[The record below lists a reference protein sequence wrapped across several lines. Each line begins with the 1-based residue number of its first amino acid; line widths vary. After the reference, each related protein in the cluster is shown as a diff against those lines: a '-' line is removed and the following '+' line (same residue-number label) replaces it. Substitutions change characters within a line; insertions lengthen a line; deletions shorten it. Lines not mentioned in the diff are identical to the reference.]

1 MKHITSKLLS
11 LLLTLAMLLS
21 MIPAAYAAGTEG
33 TTEGNTSTEKV
44 VAKDGETTATT
55 ETLNGSTTVT
65 SSNAATAV
73 DKGTEANPY
82 TLSELGAMTRDA
94 YIAAQNALDGTMY
107 VTVGDYSYTD
117 KGTLGNGV
125 RNDTLYQTEDRSV
138 LNGYNSNGYL
148 GEKNDGAN
156 GKNIV
161 FVGGTI
167 TSGATGYT
175 SIDNIGTSL
184 LLAVPAYT
192 NVTFE
197 GITFNNVMSFDYQL
211 YTSPWSQLGELKFD
225 GCTFNGI
232 IVGAIA
238 AQTLTFNGCTFTD
251 YTNSTSANNSNPTWI
266 RPAYGNWTK
275 DDNKGQGSDFK
286 SLTTINFTGNTVTS
300 TRPVKF
306 ERIAQWEMP
315 TTVTATGNSFDI
327 SAQTDDTAEGKTKN
341 VGLYF
346 GANAKFDLVAEN
358 NKKAEGSST
367 AALYTAVYS
376 APDGTSHAGL
386 PAGSTVKDS
395 SGNDT
400 TLTDALEWKGTKDD
414 VLTLKTECEAKIGD
428 AYYAT
433 LADAFA
439 AANKTGD
446 TVIELLDDI
455 NMTGKNWT
463 PVSVDGNHGQG
474 VITLNGNGK
483 TITGLSA
490 PLFAGGF
497 AGKSGIVIKDLTIAD
512 ADINDTTNDQGIGA
526 FINCVD
532 SMTRIELDNCH
543 LKNSKIVSTGDA
555 RVGGLIGWTSGY
567 NKPNDGPV
575 DTKVTLTNCSVENV
589 TIEAK
594 GSVGGLIG
602 HAGANPA
609 TYHTITGCTVKDSTL
624 KCTETGKSWRV
635 GDLVGTAN
643 VGQITVDAATSAS
656 KNILTQENASTQK
669 PEGNIFGRDAVNDT
683 GLVIVD
689 NKVVAA
695 GTAYGDIV
703 NKNANEVLVEVSK
716 GHWMKPNANTVAMIG
731 ATVYSSLPDAIN
743 KANTGDT
750 VKLLKDVTVTKPIE
764 VTKSMTLDL
773 NGHVLTAA
781 TASNRSEPKD
791 EKNSAIWVT
800 AENVNLTIN
809 GMTAGSGMKMGDTH
823 NTEWKTKVW
832 GFVDL
837 REGSAGSTV
846 TINGGSYT
854 GSTCASDNYHYTA
867 LFTVG
872 SESKLVLNNVSAETD
887 ERVVKA
893 SGCGEVIVSGGT
905 YNITGINAFLGAAFE
920 TKTASFTDMK
930 LTAKYGGCVQV
941 GSNATLENCEI
952 KVTDIRTGDGT
963 YLNCAVAVQYGGTA
977 TVKSG
982 TYTAPYAAYVYNS
995 GGTINIEN
1003 GTFTGVV
1010 RADATTDTTAVI
1022 NIKNGSF
1029 NGEIQKGGGPGSET
1043 ISITGGTFSF
1053 DPSTKVKNNGTDYIV
1068 KRAGS
1073 EGAYTYTV
1081 LAKSGLTSGVY
1092 LTDPSGALAS
1102 NYYVSSTANGVWT
1115 VSYSAPSSGGGSSSS
1130 SRRYDVSAPSVKHG
1144 DVTVSPKSASKGD
1157 TVTITVKP
1165 DSGYELDT
1173 LTVKDASGSKIK
1185 VKDKGDGKFTFTMP
1199 ASKVT
1204 VSAEFAEIET
1214 LDFADVPTDAYYY
1227 EAVKWAAKKGITGGI
1242 GNGLFGPNQPC
1253 TRAQIVTF
1261 LWRAAGSPEP
1271 KTMSSFAD
1279 VSMDAYYAKAVAWA
1293 VENGITTGTGDG
1305 KFSPDAT
1312 CTRAQSVT
1320 FLFRA
1325 IGKLVDSKA
1334 EFSDVL
1340 TDSYYANAVAWAVEN
1355 GVTNGIGDGLFGPDN
1370 SCTRAQIVT
1379 FLYRAYQGK

>member
-1 MKHITSKLLS
+1 MKHKLLS
-11 LLLTLAMLLS
+11 ILLCLAMALSLL
-21 MIPAAYAAGTEG
+21 PTAALAE
-33 TTEGNTSTEKV
+33 
-44 VAKDGETTATT
+44 
-55 ETLNGSTTVT
+55 
-65 SSNAATAV
+65 
-73 DKGTEANPY
+73 
-82 TLSELGAMTRDA
+82 
-94 YIAAQNALDGTMY
+94 
-107 VTVGDYSYTD
+107 
-117 KGTLGNGV
+117 
-125 RNDTLYQTEDRSV
+125 
-138 LNGYNSNGYL
+138 
-148 GEKNDGAN
+148 
-156 GKNIV
+156 
-161 FVGGTI
+161 
-167 TSGATGYT
+167 GATGAGPIKVGGETYSSFSDAVNAAAPDENGVIT
-175 SIDNIGTSL
+175 YEISGKVDVTDTGWVQVAKAGLADLSKVAFVGINDDAEICITGGLAILADQKYDIDVSF
-184 LLAVPAYT
+184 T
-192 NVTFE
+192 N
-197 GITFNNVMSFDYQL
+197 
-211 YTSPWSQLGELKFD
+211 LK
-225 GCTFNGI
+225 
-232 IVGAIA
+232 
-238 AQTLTFNGCTFTD
+238 L
-251 YTNSTSANNSNPTWI
+251 SKPNPT
-266 RPAYGNWTK
+266 YGGDYGHSTNY
-275 DDNKGQGSDFK
+275 
-286 SLTTINFTGNTVTS
+286 FTCWLRNTGAAENTVTYTNCVFPNGVCNNQYGKTVFDRCQFTNDTSGKFNLWNYGGNTEVKGS
-300 TRPVKF
+300 TFTGTRGIKTYNEGDLDVAPTVTVTDTSFDGLTEKAA
-306 ERIAQWEMP
+306 IVASKP
-315 TTVTATGNSFDI
+315 TNITLTTVTATDCTKGLLQKDI
-327 SAQTDDTAEGKTKN
+327 EGSTDEQKVTIEANGTGISGDFNITAQKDAEAAKNEFNITAGTFAGEIN
-341 VGLYF
+341 NDYLAP
-346 GANAKFDLVAEN
+346 GANFDATTGE
-358 NKKAEGSST
+358 
-367 AALYTAVYS
+367 
-376 APDGTSHAGL
+376 
-386 PAGSTVKDS
+386 VKMS
-395 SGNDT
+395 Y
-400 TLTDALEWKGTKDD
+400 
-414 VLTLKTECEAKIGD
+414 VAKIGD
-428 AYYAT
+428 TEYPT

-463 PVSVDGNHGQG
+463 PVEVDGYHGQG

-512 ADINDTTNDQGIGA
+512 ADIDGTTNNLGIGA

-643 VGQITVDAATSAS
+643 VGQVTVDAATSAS
-656 KNILTQENASTQK
+656 QNFLTQENASTQK
-669 PEGNIFGRDAVNDT
+669 PEDSIFGRKEVGTD
-683 GLVIVD
+683 GLMIID

-716 GHWMKPNANTVAMIG
+716 GHWVKPKEDTVAMIG
-731 ATVYSSLPDAIN
+731 AKEYPTLTAAIN
-743 KANTGDT
+743 EANTGDT
-750 VKLLKDVTVTKPIE
+750 VKLVNNVTVTKPIE

-781 TASNRSEPKD
+781 TASTATV
-791 EKNSAIWVT
+791 KNSAIWVT
-800 AENVNLTIN
+800 AEKVNLTID
-809 GMTAGSGMKMGDTH
+809 GTTAGSGMTMGDTH
-823 NTEWKTKVW
+823 DTNWEAKVW

-846 TINGGSYT
+846 TVNGGSYT
-854 GSTCASDNYHYTA
+854 GSTCASDSYHYTA

-893 SGCGEVIVSGGT
+893 SSCGEVVVSGGT

-941 GSNATLENCEI
+941 GRNATLENCEI

-982 TYTAPYAAYVYNS
+982 IYTAPYAAYVYSS

-1115 VSYSAPSSGGGSSSS
+1115 VSYSAPSSGGGSSS
-1130 SRRYDVSAPSVKHG
+1130 PSYSVTTPGKTENG
-1144 DVTVSPKSASKGD
+1144 TVTVSPRSAEKGD
-1157 TVTITVKP
+1157 TVTITAKP
-1165 DSGYELDT
+1165 DSGYQLDD
-1173 LTVKDASGSKIK
+1173 LTVTDKNGKELK
-1185 VKDKGDGKFTFTMP
+1185 LTDKGNGKYTFTMP
-1199 ASKVT
+1199 ASKVEVNAT
-1204 VSAEFAEIET
+1204 FVKEVETSPFSDVST
-1214 LDFADVPTDAYYY
+1214 SAYYY
-1227 EAVKWAAKKGITGGI
+1227 EAVKWAQEKGITGGI

-1271 KTMSSFAD
+1271 KAMSSFAD
-1279 VSMDAYYAKAVAWA
+1279 VSTDAYYAKAVAWA

-1379 FLYRAYQGK
+1379 FLFRAYQGK

>member
-1 MKHITSKLLS
+1 MKHKLLS
-11 LLLTLAMLLS
+11 ILLCLAMALSLL
-21 MIPAAYAAGTEG
+21 PTAALAE
-33 TTEGNTSTEKV
+33 
-44 VAKDGETTATT
+44 
-55 ETLNGSTTVT
+55 
-65 SSNAATAV
+65 
-73 DKGTEANPY
+73 
-82 TLSELGAMTRDA
+82 
-94 YIAAQNALDGTMY
+94 
-107 VTVGDYSYTD
+107 
-117 KGTLGNGV
+117 
-125 RNDTLYQTEDRSV
+125 
-138 LNGYNSNGYL
+138 
-148 GEKNDGAN
+148 
-156 GKNIV
+156 
-161 FVGGTI
+161 
-167 TSGATGYT
+167 GATGAGPIKVGGKTYSSFSDAVNAAAPDENGVIT
-175 SIDNIGTSL
+175 YEISGKVDVTDTGWVQVAKAGLADLSKVAFVGINDDAEICITGGLAILADQKYDIDVSFTNLKLSKPNPTYGGDYGHSTNYFTCWL
-184 LLAVPAYT
+184 RNTGAAENTVTYT
-192 NVTFE
+192 NCTFPN
-197 GITFNNVMSFDYQL
+197 GVCNNQYGKTVFNNCKFTNNTAGLSNLWNYG
-211 YTSPWSQLGELKFD
+211 GETK
-225 GCTFNGI
+225 
-232 IVGAIA
+232 VEE
-238 AQTLTFNGCTFTD
+238 CTFTGTRGIKM
-251 YTNSTSANNSNPTWI
+251 YNEGTLQNPPSIEIKNT
-266 RPAYGNWTK
+266 
-275 DDNKGQGSDFK
+275 
-286 SLTTINFTGNTVTS
+286 NFTGMTEKAAIVVSKAANVTLNTVGATDCTMGLLQKDIEGS
-300 TRPVKF
+300 TDEQKVTIEANGTGISGDF
-306 ERIAQWEMP
+306 NITAQKDAEAAKNEFNI
-315 TTVTATGNSFDI
+315 TAGTFAGEINNDYL
-327 SAQTDDTAEGKTKN
+327 AP
-341 VGLYF
+341 
-346 GANAKFDLVAEN
+346 GANFDATTGE
-358 NKKAEGSST
+358 
-367 AALYTAVYS
+367 
-376 APDGTSHAGL
+376 
-386 PAGSTVKDS
+386 VKMS
-395 SGNDT
+395 Y
-400 TLTDALEWKGTKDD
+400 
-414 VLTLKTECEAKIGD
+414 VAKIGD
-428 AYYAT
+428 TEYPT

-439 AANKTGD
+439 DANKTGD

-463 PVSVDGNHGQG
+463 PVSVDGYHGQG

-490 PLFAGGF
+490 PLFAGCF

-543 LKNSKIVSTGDA
+543 LKNSKIVSTGGA

-624 KCTETGKSWRV
+624 KCAETEKSWRV
-635 GDLVGTAN
+635 GGLVGTAN
-643 VGQITVDAATSAS
+643 VGQITVDAASSAS
-656 KNILTQENASTQK
+656 GNTLKQNSSASEEASDKIL
-669 PEGNIFGRDAVNDT
+669 GRDAVNDT

-716 GHWMKPNANTVAMIG
+716 GRWMKPNANTVAMIG
-731 ATVYSSLPDAIN
+731 AREYPTLPDAITTA
-743 KANTGDT
+743 KDGDT
-750 VKLLKDVTVTKPIE
+750 IKLLKDVTVTKPIE

-781 TASNRSEPKD
+781 TASTATV
-791 EKNSAIWVT
+791 KNSAIWVT
-800 AENVNLTIN
+800 AEKVNLTID
-809 GMTAGSGMKMGDTH
+809 GTTAGSGMTMEDTH
-823 NTEWKTKVW
+823 DTNWEAKVW

-846 TINGGSYT
+846 TVNGGSYT
-854 GSTCASDNYHYTA
+854 GSTCASDSYHYTA

-893 SGCGEVIVSGGT
+893 SSCGEVVVSGGT

-941 GSNATLENCEI
+941 GRNATLENCEI

-1340 TDSYYANAVAWAVEN
+1340 ADSYYANAVDWAVEN

-1379 FLYRAYQGK
+1379 FLFRAYQGK

>member
-21 MIPAAYAAGTEG
+21 MIPAAYAEGTEG
-33 TTEGNTSTEKV
+33 TTEGSTSTEKV

-55 ETLNGSTTVT
+55 ETLDGSTTVT
-65 SSNAATAV
+65 GSNAATAD
-73 DKGTEANPY
+73 DKGTSTNPY
-82 TLSELGAMTRDA
+82 TLEQLGVMTRNE
-94 YIAAQNALDGTMY
+94 YIKAQERLEGTMY
-107 VTVGDYSYTD
+107 VTVGEYSYDTN
-117 KGTLGNGV
+117 GTLGNGK
-125 RNDTLYQTEDRSV
+125 RDDTTGQKEDRGV

-148 GEKNDGAN
+148 DEGNDGAN

-167 TSGATGYT
+167 TSNVTGYE

-192 NVTFE
+192 NVTFK
-197 GITFNNVMSFDYQL
+197 GTTFNNVMSFNYQL
-211 YTSPWSQLGELKFD
+211 YTGPWSQLGELKFD

-232 IVGAIA
+232 IVDAIA
-238 AQTLTFNGCTFTD
+238 AQTLTFNGCTFNNYENTD
-251 YTNSTSANNSNPTWI
+251 SANNSNPTWI
-266 RPAYGNWTK
+266 RPAYGNWKK
-275 DDNKGQGSDFK
+275 DDNEGQGGDFR
-286 SLTTINFTGNTVTS
+286 SLTEINFTDNTVTS

-306 ERIAQWEMP
+306 EYISQWDI
-315 TTVTATGNSFDI
+315 TSTVTATSNTFDI
-327 SAQTDDTAEGKTKN
+327 TAQPGDTSIKN
-341 VGLYF
+341 VGLYL
-346 GANAKFDLVAEN
+346 GAHTDKNEFHLVADN
-358 NKKAEGSST
+358 NTKSKGT
-367 AALYTAVYS
+367 AALYTI
-376 APDGTSHAGL
+376 PKGTTSL

-395 SGNDT
+395 SGNEIE
-400 TLTDALEWKGTKDD
+400 LTDALAWKGTKDD

-463 PVSVDGNHGQG
+463 PVGVGGYHGQG

-497 AGKSGIVIKDLTIAD
+497 AGKSGIVIKDLTIAG
-512 ADINDTTNDQGIGA
+512 ADINDTTNNQGIGA

-543 LKNSKIVSTGDA
+543 LKNSKIVSTGGA

-567 NKPNDGPV
+567 NNQNDGPV

-643 VGQITVDAATSAS
+643 VGQVTVDAATSAS
-656 KNILTQENASTQK
+656 QNFLTQENASTQK
-669 PEGNIFGRDAVNDT
+669 PEDSIFGRKEVGTD
-683 GLVIVD
+683 GLMIIG

-716 GHWMKPNANTVAMIG
+716 GHWVKPKEDTVAMIG
-731 ATVYSSLPDAIN
+731 AKEYPTLTAAIN
-743 KANTGDT
+743 EANTGDT
-750 VKLLKDVTVTKPIE
+750 VKLVNNVTENVTIPAAKTI
-764 VTKSMTLDL
+764 TLDL
-773 NGHVLTAA
+773 NGMTLTNVDDHTILNNGNLTIMGTGRVDNISHAKGALYNKGTVVINGGTFDRSRENGMNKGESGQNSWYTIKNVGTMTINDGATVQTAGNNAA
-781 TASNRSEPKD
+781 LGKFSSLVSNGYFNANDYNTNKGLDQPILTIDGGTFRGGLNTI
-791 EKNSAIWVT
+791 KNDDRAK
-800 AENVNLTIN
+800 LTIN
-809 GMTAGSGMKMGDTH
+809 G
-823 NTEWKTKVW
+823 
-832 GFVDL
+832 
-837 REGSAGSTV
+837 
-846 TINGGSYT
+846 
-854 GSTCASDNYHYTA
+854 
-867 LFTVG
+867 
-872 SESKLVLNNVSAETD
+872 
-887 ERVVKA
+887 
-893 SGCGEVIVSGGT
+893 
-905 YNITGINAFLGAAFE
+905 
-920 TKTASFTDMK
+920 
-930 LTAKYGGCVQV
+930 
-941 GSNATLENCEI
+941 
-952 KVTDIRTGDGT
+952 
-963 YLNCAVAVQYGGTA
+963 
-977 TVKSG
+977 
-982 TYTAPYAAYVYNS
+982 
-995 GGTINIEN
+995 
-1003 GTFTGVV
+1003 GTFSNYYQAVV
-1010 RADATTDTTAVI
+1010 QNH
-1022 NIKNGSF
+1022 NIA
-1029 NGEIQKGGGPGSET
+1029 E
-1043 ISITGGTFSF
+1043 ITGGTFTAASDANTETYGIYNCGCGADIDLGTLTVSGGTF
-1053 DPSTKVKNNGTDYIV
+1053 TGATYAVAEVSSQNAIVNISGGQFAGTKAAIIKSSTSNATIAISGGKFSSDPSAYVVGNGNTNIV
-1068 KRAGS
+1068 KRDGS

-1092 LTDPSGALAS
+1092 LTDPSGALAN

-1144 DVTVSPKSASKGD
+1144 DVTVSPKNASKGD

-1214 LDFADVPTDAYYY
+1214 LDFADVSTDAYYY

-1271 KTMSSFAD
+1271 KAMSSFAD
-1279 VSMDAYYAKAVAWA
+1279 VSTDAYYAKAVAWA

-1305 KFSPDAT
+1305 KFSPDTT

-1340 TDSYYANAVAWAVEN
+1340 TDSYYANAVAWAVVN
-1355 GVTNGIGDGLFGPDN
+1355 GVTNGIGDGLFGPNN

-1379 FLYRAYQGK
+1379 VLFRAYQGK

>member
-1 MKHITSKLLS
+1 MKHKLLS
-11 LLLTLAMLLS
+11 ILLCLAMALSLL
-21 MIPAAYAAGTEG
+21 PTAALAEEATGAGPIKVGETSYSSFSDAVNAAEPDESGVITYKISG
-33 TTEGNTSTEKV
+33 KV
-44 VAKDGETTATT
+44 DVTDIGWVQVAKAGLPD
-55 ETLNGSTTVT
+55 
-65 SSNAATAV
+65 
-73 DKGTEANPY
+73 
-82 TLSELGAMTRDA
+82 LSKVEF
-94 YIAAQNALDGTMY
+94 I
-107 VTVGDYSYTD
+107 
-117 KGTLGNGV
+117 
-125 RNDTLYQTEDRSV
+125 
-138 LNGYNSNGYL
+138 
-148 GEKNDGAN
+148 
-156 GKNIV
+156 
-161 FVGGTI
+161 
-167 TSGATGYT
+167 
-175 SIDNIGTSL
+175 
-184 LLAVPAYT
+184 
-192 NVTFE
+192 
-197 GITFNNVMSFDYQL
+197 GITDDAEICITQGVAILADQSYDIDVSF
-211 YTSPWSQLGELKFD
+211 EALK
-225 GCTFNGI
+225 
-232 IVGAIA
+232 
-238 AQTLTFNGCTFTD
+238 LTKLNPQWAGDFGHSTNYFTCWLR
-251 YTNSTSANNSNPTWI
+251 N
-266 RPAYGNWTK
+266 
-275 DDNKGQGSDFK
+275 
-286 SLTTINFTGNTVTS
+286 TGRAENTVTYTNCTFPNGVCNNQYGKTVFNNCQFTNS
-300 TRPVKF
+300 ANYNLWNYGGNTEVKNSAF
-306 ERIAQWEMP
+306 IGVRGIKTYNEGTLAVAP
-315 TTVTATGNSFDI
+315 TVKIEQTTFSGLTEKAAIVASKATDITLTNVTATGCIKGLLQKDI
-327 SAQTDDTAEGKTKN
+327 EGSTTDEQKVTIEANGTGISGDFNITAEMDAEAAKN
-341 VGLYF
+341 EFNITAGTFPGGINNDYLAP
-346 GANAKFDLVAEN
+346 GANFDATTGE
-358 NKKAEGSST
+358 
-367 AALYTAVYS
+367 
-376 APDGTSHAGL
+376 
-386 PAGSTVKDS
+386 VKMS
-395 SGNDT
+395 Y
-400 TLTDALEWKGTKDD
+400 
-414 VLTLKTECEAKIGD
+414 VAKIGD
-428 AYYAT
+428 TEYPT

-463 PVSVDGNHGQG
+463 PVGVDGYHGQG

-497 AGKSGIVIKDLTIAD
+497 AGKSGIVIKDLTIAG
-512 ADINDTTNDQGIGA
+512 ADINDTTNNQGIGA

-543 LKNSKIVSTGDA
+543 LKNSKIVSTGGA

-567 NKPNDGPV
+567 NNQNDGPV

-656 KNILTQENASTQK
+656 QNTLTQENADPQK
-669 PEGNIFGRDAVNDT
+669 PKDSIFGRDAVNDT

-731 ATVYSSLPDAIN
+731 ATEYHTLPAAITAAKN
-743 KANTGDT
+743 GET
-750 VKLLKDVTVTKPIE
+750 VKLLKDVTVTNPIE

-781 TASNRSEPKD
+781 TASDRSESKD

-823 NTEWKTKVW
+823 NTNWKTKVW

-837 REGSAGSTV
+837 RDGSAGSTV

-854 GSTCASDNYHYTA
+854 GSTCASDNNHYTA

-893 SGCGEVIVSGGT
+893 SGCGEVVVSGGT

-982 TYTAPYAAYVYNS
+982 IYTAPYAAYVYSS

-1010 RADATTDTTAVI
+1010 RADATTGKTATI

-1214 LDFADVPTDAYYY
+1214 LDFADVSTDAYYY

-1271 KTMSSFAD
+1271 KAMSSFAD
-1279 VSMDAYYAKAVAWA
+1279 VSTDAYYAKAVAWA

-1379 FLYRAYQGK
+1379 FLFRAYQGK

>member
-1 MKHITSKLLS
+1 MKHKLLS
-11 LLLTLAMLLS
+11 ILLCLAMALSLL
-21 MIPAAYAAGTEG
+21 PTAALAEEATGAGPIKVGETSYSSFSEAVGAALGENGVITYEISG
-33 TTEGNTSTEKV
+33 KV
-44 VAKDGETTATT
+44 EVNDTGWVQVAKAGLIDLSKVEFIGITDDAEICITGGLAILADQKNDIDVSFTNLKLSKPNPTY
-55 ETLNGSTTVT
+55 GGDYGHSTNYFTCWLRNT
-65 SSNAATAV
+65 NAA
-73 DKGTEANPY
+73 E
-82 TLSELGAMTRDA
+82 
-94 YIAAQNALDGTMY
+94 
-107 VTVGDYSYTD
+107 
-117 KGTLGNGV
+117 
-125 RNDTLYQTEDRSV
+125 
-138 LNGYNSNGYL
+138 
-148 GEKNDGAN
+148 
-156 GKNIV
+156 
-161 FVGGTI
+161 
-167 TSGATGYT
+167 
-175 SIDNIGTSL
+175 
-184 LLAVPAYT
+184 
-192 NVTFE
+192 
-197 GITFNNVMSFDYQL
+197 
-211 YTSPWSQLGELKFD
+211 
-225 GCTFNGI
+225 
-232 IVGAIA
+232 
-238 AQTLTFNGCTFTD
+238 
-251 YTNSTSANNSNPTWI
+251 
-266 RPAYGNWTK
+266 
-275 DDNKGQGSDFK
+275 
-286 SLTTINFTGNTVTS
+286 NTVTYTNCTFPNGVCNNQYGKTVFDRCQFTNATSGKFNLWNYGGNTEVKGS
-300 TRPVKF
+300 TFIGTRGIKTYNEGDLDVAPTVTVTDTSFDGLTEKAA
-306 ERIAQWEMP
+306 IVASKP
-315 TTVTATGNSFDI
+315 TNITLTTVTAADCTKGLLQKDIEGSAGEQKVTIEANGTGI
-327 SAQTDDTAEGKTKN
+327 SGDFNITGKKDAEAAKNEFNITAGTFAGEIN
-341 VGLYF
+341 NDYLAP
-346 GANAKFDLVAEN
+346 GANFDATTGE
-358 NKKAEGSST
+358 
-367 AALYTAVYS
+367 
-376 APDGTSHAGL
+376 
-386 PAGSTVKDS
+386 VKMS
-395 SGNDT
+395 Y
-400 TLTDALEWKGTKDD
+400 
-414 VLTLKTECEAKIGD
+414 VAKIGD
-428 AYYAT
+428 TEYPT

-439 AANKTGD
+439 AADKTGD

-455 NMTGKNWT
+455 NMTGKSWT
-463 PVSVDGNHGQG
+463 PVSVDGYHGQG

-543 LKNSKIVSTGDA
+543 LKNSKIVSTGGA

-575 DTKVTLTNCSVENV
+575 DTRVTLTNCSVEKV

-624 KCTETGKSWRV
+624 TCTETGKSWRV

-643 VGQITVDAATSAS
+643 DGQITVDAATSAS
-656 KNILTQENASTQK
+656 QNTLTQENADPQK
-669 PEGNIFGRDAVNDT
+669 PKDSIFGRDAVNDT

-716 GHWMKPNANTVAMIG
+716 GHWVKPNEGTVAMIG
-731 ATVYSSLPDAIN
+731 AGEYTTLPDAIAAA
-743 KANTGDT
+743 KDGDT
-750 VKLLKDVTVTKPIE
+750 IKLLKDVTVTKPIE

-781 TASNRSEPKD
+781 TAPTSTV
-791 EKNSAIWVT
+791 KNSAIWVT
-800 AENVNLTIN
+800 AEKVNLTID
-809 GMTAGSGMKMGDTH
+809 GTTAGSGMTMGDTH
-823 NTEWKTKVW
+823 DTNWEAKVW

-837 REGSAGSTV
+837 RAGSAGSTV
-846 TINGGSYT
+846 TVNGGSYT
-854 GSTCASDNYHYTA
+854 GSTCASDSYHYTA

-893 SGCGEVIVSGGT
+893 SSCGEVVVSGGT

-1092 LTDPSGALAS
+1092 LTNPSGALAS

-1340 TDSYYANAVAWAVEN
+1340 ADSYYANAVDWAVEN

>member
-1 MKHITSKLLS
+1 MALS
-11 LLLTLAMLLS
+11 LLPTAALA
-21 MIPAAYAAGTEG
+21 E
-33 TTEGNTSTEKV
+33 
-44 VAKDGETTATT
+44 
-55 ETLNGSTTVT
+55 
-65 SSNAATAV
+65 
-73 DKGTEANPY
+73 
-82 TLSELGAMTRDA
+82 
-94 YIAAQNALDGTMY
+94 
-107 VTVGDYSYTD
+107 
-117 KGTLGNGV
+117 
-125 RNDTLYQTEDRSV
+125 
-138 LNGYNSNGYL
+138 
-148 GEKNDGAN
+148 
-156 GKNIV
+156 
-161 FVGGTI
+161 
-167 TSGATGYT
+167 GATGAGPIKVGGKTYSSFSDAVNAAAPDENGVIT
-175 SIDNIGTSL
+175 YEISGKVDVTDTGWVQVAKAGLADLSKVAFVGINDDAEICITGGLAILADQKYDIDVSFTNLKLSKPNPTYGGDYGHSTNYFTCWL
-184 LLAVPAYT
+184 RNTGAAENTVTYT
-192 NVTFE
+192 NCTFPN
-197 GITFNNVMSFDYQL
+197 GVCNNQYGKTVFNNCKFTNNTAGLSNLWNYG
-211 YTSPWSQLGELKFD
+211 GETK
-225 GCTFNGI
+225 
-232 IVGAIA
+232 VEE
-238 AQTLTFNGCTFTD
+238 CTFTGTRGIKM
-251 YTNSTSANNSNPTWI
+251 YNEGTLQNPPSIEIKNT
-266 RPAYGNWTK
+266 
-275 DDNKGQGSDFK
+275 
-286 SLTTINFTGNTVTS
+286 NFTGMTEKAAIVVSKAANVTLNTVGATDCTMGLLQKDIEGS
-300 TRPVKF
+300 TDEQKVTIEANGTGISGDF
-306 ERIAQWEMP
+306 NITAQKDAEAAKNEFNI
-315 TTVTATGNSFDI
+315 TAGTFAGEINNDYL
-327 SAQTDDTAEGKTKN
+327 AP
-341 VGLYF
+341 
-346 GANAKFDLVAEN
+346 GANFDATTGE
-358 NKKAEGSST
+358 
-367 AALYTAVYS
+367 
-376 APDGTSHAGL
+376 
-386 PAGSTVKDS
+386 VKMS
-395 SGNDT
+395 Y
-400 TLTDALEWKGTKDD
+400 
-414 VLTLKTECEAKIGD
+414 VAKIGD
-428 AYYAT
+428 TEYPT

-439 AANKTGD
+439 DANKTGD

-463 PVSVDGNHGQG
+463 PVSVDGYHGQG

-543 LKNSKIVSTGDA
+543 LKNSKIVSTGGA

-624 KCTETGKSWRV
+624 KCAETEKSWRV
-635 GDLVGTAN
+635 GGLVGTAN
-643 VGQITVDAATSAS
+643 VGQITVDAASSAS
-656 KNILTQENASTQK
+656 GNTLKQNSSASEEASDKIL
-669 PEGNIFGRDAVNDT
+669 GRDAVNDT

-716 GHWMKPNANTVAMIG
+716 GRWMKPNANTVAMIG
-731 ATVYSSLPDAIN
+731 AREYSTLPDAITAA
-743 KANTGDT
+743 KDGDT
-750 VKLLKDVTVTKPIE
+750 IKLLKDVTVTKPIE

-781 TASNRSEPKD
+781 TASTATV
-791 EKNSAIWVT
+791 KNSAIWVT
-800 AENVNLTIN
+800 AEKVNLTID
-809 GMTAGSGMKMGDTH
+809 GTTAGSGMTMGDTH
-823 NTEWKTKVW
+823 DTNWETKVW

-846 TINGGSYT
+846 TVNGGSYT
-854 GSTCASDNYHYTA
+854 GSTCARDSYHYTA

-893 SGCGEVIVSGGT
+893 SSCGEVVVSGGT

-941 GSNATLENCEI
+941 GRNATLENCEI

>member
-21 MIPAAYAAGTEG
+21 IIPAAYAEGTEG
-33 TTEGNTSTEKV
+33 TTEGSTSTEKV

-55 ETLNGSTTVT
+55 ETLDGSTTVT
-65 SSNAATAV
+65 GSNAATAD
-73 DKGTEANPY
+73 DKGTSTNPY
-82 TLSELGAMTRDA
+82 TLEQLGVMTRDA
-94 YIAAQNALDGTMY
+94 YIEAQTRLGGTMY
-107 VTVGDYSYTD
+107 VTVGDYSYDTN
-117 KGTLGNGV
+117 GTLGNGV
-125 RNDTLYQTEDRSV
+125 RNDKPGQTEDRNV

-161 FVGGTI
+161 FVGGSI
-167 TSGATGYT
+167 TSGANGYT

-211 YTSPWSQLGELKFD
+211 YTGPWSQLGELKFD

-238 AQTLTFNGCTFTD
+238 AQTLTFNGCEFKN
-251 YTNSTSANNSNPTWI
+251 YTNEKSANNSNPTWI
-266 RPAYGNWTK
+266 RPAYGNWKK
-275 DDNKGQGSDFK
+275 DDNEGQGDDFR
-286 SLTTINFTGNTVTS
+286 SLTTINFTGNKVTS

-306 ERIAQWEMP
+306 EYISQWDIRSK
-315 TTVTATGNSFDI
+315 VTATGNYFDI
-327 SAQTDDTAEGKTKN
+327 SAQKTDEPTEIKN
-341 VGLYF
+341 VGLYL
-346 GANAKFDLVAEN
+346 GAHTDANAFDLVVDN
-358 NKKAEGSST
+358 NTKSDKT
-367 AALYTAVYS
+367 AALYTI
-376 APDGTSHAGL
+376 PKGKTSL
-386 PAGSTVKDS
+386 PAGSTVKDTA
-395 SGNDT
+395 GKDIE
-400 TLTDALEWKGTKDD
+400 LTDALKWKGTKDD
-414 VLTLKTECEAKIGD
+414 GLTLKTECEAKIGN

-439 AANKTGD
+439 ATDKTGD

-455 NMTGKNWT
+455 NMTGKSWT
-463 PVSVDGNHGQG
+463 PVSVDGYHGQG

-543 LKNSKIVSTGDA
+543 LKNSKIVSTGGA

-643 VGQITVDAATSAS
+643 VGQVTVDAATSAS
-656 KNILTQENASTQK
+656 QNTLTQENASTQK
-669 PEGNIFGRDAVNDT
+669 PEGNIFGRKEVGKA
-683 GLVIVD
+683 GLVIID

-716 GHWMKPNANTVAMIG
+716 GHWVKPKEDTVAMIG
-731 ATVYSSLPDAIN
+731 AKEYPTLTAAIN
-743 KANTGDT
+743 EANTGDT
-750 VKLLKDVTVTKPIE
+750 VKLVNNVTENVTIPAAKTI
-764 VTKSMTLDL
+764 TLDL
-773 NGHVLTAA
+773 NGMTLTNVDDHTILNNGNLTIMGTGRVDNISHAKGALYNKGTVVINGGTFDRSRENGMNKGESGQNSWYTIKNVGTMTINDGATVQTAGNNAA
-781 TASNRSEPKD
+781 LGKFSSLVSNGYFNANDYNTNKGLDQPILTIDGGTFRGGLNTI
-791 EKNSAIWVT
+791 KNDDRAK
-800 AENVNLTIN
+800 LTIN
-809 GMTAGSGMKMGDTH
+809 G
-823 NTEWKTKVW
+823 
-832 GFVDL
+832 
-837 REGSAGSTV
+837 
-846 TINGGSYT
+846 
-854 GSTCASDNYHYTA
+854 
-867 LFTVG
+867 
-872 SESKLVLNNVSAETD
+872 
-887 ERVVKA
+887 
-893 SGCGEVIVSGGT
+893 
-905 YNITGINAFLGAAFE
+905 
-920 TKTASFTDMK
+920 
-930 LTAKYGGCVQV
+930 
-941 GSNATLENCEI
+941 
-952 KVTDIRTGDGT
+952 
-963 YLNCAVAVQYGGTA
+963 
-977 TVKSG
+977 
-982 TYTAPYAAYVYNS
+982 
-995 GGTINIEN
+995 
-1003 GTFTGVV
+1003 GTFSNYYQAVV
-1010 RADATTDTTAVI
+1010 QNH
-1022 NIKNGSF
+1022 NIA
-1029 NGEIQKGGGPGSET
+1029 E
-1043 ISITGGTFSF
+1043 ITGGTFTAASDANTETYGIYNCGCGAGIDLGTLTVSGGTF
-1053 DPSTKVKNNGTDYIV
+1053 TGATYAVAEVSSQNAIVNISGGQFAGTKAAIIKSSTSNATIAISGGKFSSDPSAYVVGNGNTNIV
-1068 KRAGS
+1068 KRDGS

-1092 LTDPSGALAS
+1092 LTDPSGALAN

-1144 DVTVSPKSASKGD
+1144 DVTVSPKNASKGD

-1214 LDFADVPTDAYYY
+1214 LDFADVSTDAYYY

-1271 KTMSSFAD
+1271 KAMSSFAD
-1279 VSMDAYYAKAVAWA
+1279 VSTDAYYAKAVAWA

-1355 GVTNGIGDGLFGPDN
+1355 GVTNGIGNGLFGPDN

-1379 FLYRAYQGK
+1379 FLFRAYQGK

>member
-1 MKHITSKLLS
+1 MKHKLLS
-11 LLLTLAMLLS
+11 ILLCLAMALSLL
-21 MIPAAYAAGTEG
+21 PTAALAEEATGAGPI
-33 TTEGNTSTEKV
+33 KV
-44 VAKDGETTATT
+44 GET
-55 ETLNGSTTVT
+55 SY
-65 SSNAATAV
+65 SSFSDAVNAAEPDGSGVITYEISGKV
-73 DKGTEANPY
+73 D
-82 TLSELGAMTRDA
+82 
-94 YIAAQNALDGTMY
+94 
-107 VTVGDYSYTD
+107 
-117 KGTLGNGV
+117 
-125 RNDTLYQTEDRSV
+125 
-138 LNGYNSNGYL
+138 
-148 GEKNDGAN
+148 
-156 GKNIV
+156 
-161 FVGGTI
+161 
-167 TSGATGYT
+167 
-175 SIDNIGTSL
+175 
-184 LLAVPAYT
+184 
-192 NVTFE
+192 
-197 GITFNNVMSFDYQL
+197 
-211 YTSPWSQLGELKFD
+211 
-225 GCTFNGI
+225 
-232 IVGAIA
+232 
-238 AQTLTFNGCTFTD
+238 
-251 YTNSTSANNSNPTWI
+251 
-266 RPAYGNWTK
+266 
-275 DDNKGQGSDFK
+275 
-286 SLTTINFTGNTVTS
+286 
-300 TRPVKF
+300 
-306 ERIAQWEMP
+306 
-315 TTVTATGNSFDI
+315 VTATGWVQVAKAGLTGPTKVKFVGKTGDAEICITGGLAILADQKYDIDVSFTNLKLSKPNPTYGGDYGHSTNYFTCWLRNTGAAENTVTYTNCTFPNGVCNNQYGKTVFNNCQFTNSANYNLWNYGGNTEVKNSAFTGVRGIKTYNEGTLAVAPTVKIEQTTFSGLTEKAAIVASKATDI
-327 SAQTDDTAEGKTKN
+327 TLTNVTATGCIKGLLQKDIEDSTDEQKVTIEANGTGISGDFNITAEMDAEAAKN
-341 VGLYF
+341 EFNITAGTFPGGINNDYLAP
-346 GANAKFDLVAEN
+346 GANFDATTGE
-358 NKKAEGSST
+358 
-367 AALYTAVYS
+367 
-376 APDGTSHAGL
+376 
-386 PAGSTVKDS
+386 VKMS
-395 SGNDT
+395 Y
-400 TLTDALEWKGTKDD
+400 
-414 VLTLKTECEAKIGD
+414 VAKIGD
-428 AYYAT
+428 TEYPT

-463 PVSVDGNHGQG
+463 PVGVDGYHGQG

-497 AGKSGIVIKDLTIAD
+497 AGKSGIVIKDLTIAG
-512 ADINDTTNDQGIGA
+512 ADINDTTNNQGIGA

-543 LKNSKIVSTGDA
+543 LKNSKIVSTGGA

-567 NKPNDGPV
+567 NNQNDGPV

-643 VGQITVDAATSAS
+643 VGQVTVDAATSAS
-656 KNILTQENASTQK
+656 QNILMQENAGTQK
-669 PEGNIFGRDAVNDT
+669 PEDSIFGRKEVGTD

-716 GHWMKPNANTVAMIG
+716 GHWVKPHEETVAMIG
-731 ATVYSSLPDAIN
+731 AKQYTTLPDAITAADEN
-743 KANTGDT
+743 AT
-750 VKLLKDVTVTKPIE
+750 VTLLKDVTVTKPIE

-781 TASNRSEPKD
+781 TVSDRSESKD

-800 AENVNLTIN
+800 AKNVNLTIN

-823 NTEWKTKVW
+823 NTEWETKVW

-1043 ISITGGTFSF
+1043 ISITGGTFSS
-1053 DPSTKVKNNGTDYIV
+1053 DPSVHVVGNGNTNIV

-1092 LTDPSGALAS
+1092 LTNPSGALAN

-1227 EAVKWAAKKGITGGI
+1227 EAVKWAQEKGITGGI
-1242 GNGLFGPNQPC
+1242 GNGLFGPNQSC

-1271 KTMSSFAD
+1271 KAMSSFAD
-1279 VSMDAYYAKAVAWA
+1279 VSTDAYYAKAVAWA

-1355 GVTNGIGDGLFGPDN
+1355 GVTNGIGDGLFGPNN

-1379 FLYRAYQGK
+1379 FLFRAYQGK

>member
-1 MKHITSKLLS
+1 MALS
-11 LLLTLAMLLS
+11 LLPTAALA
-21 MIPAAYAAGTEG
+21 E
-33 TTEGNTSTEKV
+33 
-44 VAKDGETTATT
+44 
-55 ETLNGSTTVT
+55 
-65 SSNAATAV
+65 
-73 DKGTEANPY
+73 
-82 TLSELGAMTRDA
+82 
-94 YIAAQNALDGTMY
+94 
-107 VTVGDYSYTD
+107 
-117 KGTLGNGV
+117 
-125 RNDTLYQTEDRSV
+125 
-138 LNGYNSNGYL
+138 
-148 GEKNDGAN
+148 
-156 GKNIV
+156 
-161 FVGGTI
+161 
-167 TSGATGYT
+167 GATGAGPIKVGGETYSSFSDAVNAAAPDENGVIT
-175 SIDNIGTSL
+175 YEISGKVDVTDTGWVQVAKAGLADLSKVAFVGINDDAEICITGGLAILADQKYDIDVSF
-184 LLAVPAYT
+184 T
-192 NVTFE
+192 N
-197 GITFNNVMSFDYQL
+197 
-211 YTSPWSQLGELKFD
+211 LK
-225 GCTFNGI
+225 
-232 IVGAIA
+232 
-238 AQTLTFNGCTFTD
+238 L
-251 YTNSTSANNSNPTWI
+251 SKPNPT
-266 RPAYGNWTK
+266 YGGDYGHSTNY
-275 DDNKGQGSDFK
+275 
-286 SLTTINFTGNTVTS
+286 FTCWLRNTGAAENTVTYTNCVFPNGVCNNQYGKTVFDRCQFTNDTSGKFNLWNYGGNTEVKGS
-300 TRPVKF
+300 TFTGTRGIKTYNEGDLDVAPTVTVTDTSFDGLTEKAA
-306 ERIAQWEMP
+306 IVASKP
-315 TTVTATGNSFDI
+315 TNITLTTVTATDCTKGLLQKDI
-327 SAQTDDTAEGKTKN
+327 EGSKGEQKVTIEANGTGISGDFNITAQKDAEAAKNEFNITAGTFPGGIN
-341 VGLYF
+341 NDYLAP
-346 GANAKFDLVAEN
+346 GANFDATTGE
-358 NKKAEGSST
+358 
-367 AALYTAVYS
+367 
-376 APDGTSHAGL
+376 
-386 PAGSTVKDS
+386 VKMS
-395 SGNDT
+395 Y
-400 TLTDALEWKGTKDD
+400 
-414 VLTLKTECEAKIGD
+414 VAKIGD
-428 AYYAT
+428 TEYPT

-497 AGKSGIVIKDLTIAD
+497 AGKSGIVIKYLTIAD
-512 ADINDTTNDQGIGA
+512 ADINDTTNNQGIGA

-683 GLVIVD
+683 GLVIID

-731 ATVYSSLPDAIN
+731 ATEYSSLPDAIN
-743 KANTGDT
+743 EANTGDT

-781 TASNRSEPKD
+781 TASTATV
-791 EKNSAIWVT
+791 KNSAIWVT
-800 AENVNLTIN
+800 AEKVNLTID
-809 GMTAGSGMKMGDTH
+809 GTTAGSGMTMGDTH
-823 NTEWKTKVW
+823 DTNWEAKVW

-846 TINGGSYT
+846 TVNGGSYT
-854 GSTCASDNYHYTA
+854 GSTCASDSYHYTA

-893 SGCGEVIVSGGT
+893 SSCGEVVVSGGT

-941 GSNATLENCEI
+941 GRNATLENCEI

-1081 LAKSGLTSGVY
+1081 LAKSDLTSGVY

-1144 DVTVSPKSASKGD
+1144 DVTVSPKNASKGD

-1340 TDSYYANAVAWAVEN
+1340 ADSYYANAVDWAVEN

>member
-1 MKHITSKLLS
+1 MKHKLLS
-11 LLLTLAMLLS
+11 ILLCLAMALSLL
-21 MIPAAYAAGTEG
+21 PTAALAE
-33 TTEGNTSTEKV
+33 
-44 VAKDGETTATT
+44 
-55 ETLNGSTTVT
+55 
-65 SSNAATAV
+65 
-73 DKGTEANPY
+73 
-82 TLSELGAMTRDA
+82 
-94 YIAAQNALDGTMY
+94 
-107 VTVGDYSYTD
+107 
-117 KGTLGNGV
+117 
-125 RNDTLYQTEDRSV
+125 
-138 LNGYNSNGYL
+138 
-148 GEKNDGAN
+148 
-156 GKNIV
+156 
-161 FVGGTI
+161 
-167 TSGATGYT
+167 GATGAGPIKVGGKTYSSFSDAVNAAAPDENGVIT
-175 SIDNIGTSL
+175 YEISGKVDVTDTGWVQVAKAGLADLSKVAFVGINDDAEICITGGLAILADQKYDIDVSFTNLKLSKPNPTYGGDYGHSTNYFTCWL
-184 LLAVPAYT
+184 RNTGAAENTVTYT
-192 NVTFE
+192 NCVFPN
-197 GITFNNVMSFDYQL
+197 GVCNNQYDKTVFDNCKFTNNTAGLSNLWNYG
-211 YTSPWSQLGELKFD
+211 GETK
-225 GCTFNGI
+225 
-232 IVGAIA
+232 VEE
-238 AQTLTFNGCTFTD
+238 CTFTGTRGIKM
-251 YTNSTSANNSNPTWI
+251 YNEGTLQNPPSIEIKNT
-266 RPAYGNWTK
+266 
-275 DDNKGQGSDFK
+275 
-286 SLTTINFTGNTVTS
+286 NFTGMTEKAAIVVSKAANVTLNTVGATDCTMGLLQKDIEGS
-300 TRPVKF
+300 TDEQKVTIEANGTGISGDF
-306 ERIAQWEMP
+306 NITAQKDAEAAKNEFNI
-315 TTVTATGNSFDI
+315 TAGTFAGEINNDYL
-327 SAQTDDTAEGKTKN
+327 AP
-341 VGLYF
+341 
-346 GANAKFDLVAEN
+346 GANFDATTGE
-358 NKKAEGSST
+358 
-367 AALYTAVYS
+367 
-376 APDGTSHAGL
+376 
-386 PAGSTVKDS
+386 VKMS
-395 SGNDT
+395 Y
-400 TLTDALEWKGTKDD
+400 
-414 VLTLKTECEAKIGD
+414 VAKIGD
-428 AYYAT
+428 TEYPT

-439 AANKTGD
+439 DANKTGD

-463 PVSVDGNHGQG
+463 PVSVDGYLGQG

-497 AGKSGIVIKDLTIAD
+497 AGKSGIVIKDLTIAG

-543 LKNSKIVSTGDA
+543 LKNSKIVSTGGA

-643 VGQITVDAATSAS
+643 VGQVTVDAATSAS
-656 KNILTQENASTQK
+656 QNTLTQENADPQE
-669 PEGNIFGRDAVNDT
+669 PEDSIFGRKEVGKA
-683 GLVIVD
+683 GLVIID

-716 GHWMKPNANTVAMIG
+716 GHWVKPNEDTVAMIG
-731 ATVYSSLPDAIN
+731 SKEYTTLPDAITAADEN
-743 KANTGDT
+743 AT
-750 VKLLKDVTVTKPIE
+750 VTLLKDVTVIKPIE

-781 TASNRSEPKD
+781 TASDRSESKD

-800 AENVNLTIN
+800 AKNVNLTIN

-854 GSTCASDNYHYTA
+854 GSTCASDSYHYTA

-1379 FLYRAYQGK
+1379 FLFRAYQGK

>member
-1 MKHITSKLLS
+1 MALS
-11 LLLTLAMLLS
+11 LLPTAALA
-21 MIPAAYAAGTEG
+21 E
-33 TTEGNTSTEKV
+33 
-44 VAKDGETTATT
+44 GETGAGPIKVG
-55 ETLNGSTTVT
+55 ETSY
-65 SSNAATAV
+65 SSFSDAVNAAEPDGSGVITYEISGKV
-73 DKGTEANPY
+73 D
-82 TLSELGAMTRDA
+82 
-94 YIAAQNALDGTMY
+94 
-107 VTVGDYSYTD
+107 
-117 KGTLGNGV
+117 
-125 RNDTLYQTEDRSV
+125 
-138 LNGYNSNGYL
+138 
-148 GEKNDGAN
+148 
-156 GKNIV
+156 
-161 FVGGTI
+161 
-167 TSGATGYT
+167 
-175 SIDNIGTSL
+175 
-184 LLAVPAYT
+184 
-192 NVTFE
+192 
-197 GITFNNVMSFDYQL
+197 
-211 YTSPWSQLGELKFD
+211 
-225 GCTFNGI
+225 
-232 IVGAIA
+232 
-238 AQTLTFNGCTFTD
+238 
-251 YTNSTSANNSNPTWI
+251 
-266 RPAYGNWTK
+266 
-275 DDNKGQGSDFK
+275 
-286 SLTTINFTGNTVTS
+286 
-300 TRPVKF
+300 
-306 ERIAQWEMP
+306 
-315 TTVTATGNSFDI
+315 VTATGWVQVAKAGLTGPTKVEFV
-327 SAQTDDTAEGKTKN
+327 GKTGDAEICITGGLAILADQKYDIDVSFTNLKLSKPNPTYGGDYGHSTNYFTCWLRNTGAAENTVTYTNCTFPNGVCNNQYGKTVFNNCKFTNNTAGLSNLWNYGGETKVEECTFTGTRGIKMYNEGTLQNPPSIEIKN
-341 VGLYF
+341 TNFTGMTEKAAIVVSKAANVTLNTVGATDCTMGLLQKDIEGSTDEQKVTIEANGTGISGDFNITAQKDAEAAKNEFNITAGTFAGEINNDYLAP
-346 GANAKFDLVAEN
+346 GANFDATTGE
-358 NKKAEGSST
+358 
-367 AALYTAVYS
+367 
-376 APDGTSHAGL
+376 
-386 PAGSTVKDS
+386 VKMS
-395 SGNDT
+395 Y
-400 TLTDALEWKGTKDD
+400 
-414 VLTLKTECEAKIGD
+414 VAKIGD
-428 AYYAT
+428 TEYPT

-463 PVSVDGNHGQG
+463 PVEVAGYHGQG

-512 ADINDTTNDQGIGA
+512 ADIDGTTNNLGIGA

-543 LKNSKIVSTGDA
+543 LKNSKIVSTGGA

-643 VGQITVDAATSAS
+643 VGQVTVDAATSAS
-656 KNILTQENASTQK
+656 QNFLTQENASTQK
-669 PEGNIFGRDAVNDT
+669 PEDSIFGRKEVGTD
-683 GLVIVD
+683 GLMIID

-716 GHWMKPNANTVAMIG
+716 GHWVKPKEDTVAMIG
-731 ATVYSSLPDAIN
+731 AKEYPTLTAAIN
-743 KANTGDT
+743 EANTGDT
-750 VKLLKDVTVTKPIE
+750 VKLVNNVTVTKPIE

-781 TASNRSEPKD
+781 TASTATV
-791 EKNSAIWVT
+791 KNSAIWVT
-800 AENVNLTIN
+800 AEKVNLTID
-809 GMTAGSGMKMGDTH
+809 GTTAGSGMTMGDTH
-823 NTEWKTKVW
+823 DTNWEAKVW

-846 TINGGSYT
+846 TVNGGSYT
-854 GSTCASDNYHYTA
+854 GSTCASDSYHYTA

-893 SGCGEVIVSGGT
+893 SSCGEVVVSGGT

-941 GSNATLENCEI
+941 GRNATLENCEI

-982 TYTAPYAAYVYNS
+982 IYTAPYAAYVYSS

-1340 TDSYYANAVAWAVEN
+1340 ADSYYANAVDWAVEN

>member
-1 MKHITSKLLS
+1 MKHKLLS
-11 LLLTLAMLLS
+11 ILLCLAMALSLL
-21 MIPAAYAAGTEG
+21 PTAALAE
-33 TTEGNTSTEKV
+33 
-44 VAKDGETTATT
+44 GETGAGPIKVG
-55 ETLNGSTTVT
+55 ETSYNSFSDAV
-65 SSNAATAV
+65 NAAEPDGSGVITYEISGKV
-73 DKGTEANPY
+73 D
-82 TLSELGAMTRDA
+82 
-94 YIAAQNALDGTMY
+94 
-107 VTVGDYSYTD
+107 
-117 KGTLGNGV
+117 
-125 RNDTLYQTEDRSV
+125 
-138 LNGYNSNGYL
+138 
-148 GEKNDGAN
+148 
-156 GKNIV
+156 
-161 FVGGTI
+161 
-167 TSGATGYT
+167 
-175 SIDNIGTSL
+175 
-184 LLAVPAYT
+184 
-192 NVTFE
+192 
-197 GITFNNVMSFDYQL
+197 
-211 YTSPWSQLGELKFD
+211 
-225 GCTFNGI
+225 
-232 IVGAIA
+232 
-238 AQTLTFNGCTFTD
+238 
-251 YTNSTSANNSNPTWI
+251 
-266 RPAYGNWTK
+266 
-275 DDNKGQGSDFK
+275 
-286 SLTTINFTGNTVTS
+286 
-300 TRPVKF
+300 
-306 ERIAQWEMP
+306 
-315 TTVTATGNSFDI
+315 VTATGWVQVAKAGLTGPTKVEFV
-327 SAQTDDTAEGKTKN
+327 GKTGDAEICITGGLAILADQKYDIDVSFTNLKLSKPNPTYGGDYGHSTNYFTCWLRNTGAAENTVTYTNCTFPNGVCNNQYGKTVFNNCKFTNNTAGLSNLWNYGGETKVEECTFTGTRGIKMYNEGTLQNPPSIEIKN
-341 VGLYF
+341 TNFTGMTEKAAIVVSKAANVTLNTVGATDCTMGLLQKDIEGSTDEQKVTIEANGTGISGDFNITAQKDAEAAKNEFNITAGTFAGEINNDYLAP
-346 GANAKFDLVAEN
+346 GANFDATTGE
-358 NKKAEGSST
+358 
-367 AALYTAVYS
+367 
-376 APDGTSHAGL
+376 
-386 PAGSTVKDS
+386 VKMS
-395 SGNDT
+395 Y
-400 TLTDALEWKGTKDD
+400 
-414 VLTLKTECEAKIGD
+414 VAKIGD
-428 AYYAT
+428 TEYPT

-463 PVSVDGNHGQG
+463 PVGVDGYHGQG

-497 AGKSGIVIKDLTIAD
+497 AGKSGIVIKDLTIAG

-543 LKNSKIVSTGDA
+543 LKNSKIVSTGGA

-643 VGQITVDAATSAS
+643 VGQVTVDAATSAS

-716 GHWMKPNANTVAMIG
+716 GHWMKPNANMVAMIG
-731 ATVYSSLPDAIN
+731 ATEYSSLPDAIN

-823 NTEWKTKVW
+823 DTEWKTKVW

-1271 KTMSSFAD
+1271 KSMSSFSD
-1279 VSMDAYYAKAVAWA
+1279 VSADSYYAKAVAWA

-1355 GVTNGIGDGLFGPDN
+1355 GVTNGIGNGLFGPDN

>member
-1 MKHITSKLLS
+1 MKHKLLS
-11 LLLTLAMLLS
+11 ILLCLAMALSLL
-21 MIPAAYAAGTEG
+21 PTAALAE
-33 TTEGNTSTEKV
+33 
-44 VAKDGETTATT
+44 GETGAGPIKVG
-55 ETLNGSTTVT
+55 ETSY
-65 SSNAATAV
+65 SSFSDAVNAAEPDGSGVITYEISDKV
-73 DKGTEANPY
+73 D
-82 TLSELGAMTRDA
+82 
-94 YIAAQNALDGTMY
+94 
-107 VTVGDYSYTD
+107 
-117 KGTLGNGV
+117 
-125 RNDTLYQTEDRSV
+125 
-138 LNGYNSNGYL
+138 
-148 GEKNDGAN
+148 
-156 GKNIV
+156 
-161 FVGGTI
+161 
-167 TSGATGYT
+167 
-175 SIDNIGTSL
+175 
-184 LLAVPAYT
+184 
-192 NVTFE
+192 
-197 GITFNNVMSFDYQL
+197 
-211 YTSPWSQLGELKFD
+211 
-225 GCTFNGI
+225 
-232 IVGAIA
+232 
-238 AQTLTFNGCTFTD
+238 
-251 YTNSTSANNSNPTWI
+251 
-266 RPAYGNWTK
+266 
-275 DDNKGQGSDFK
+275 
-286 SLTTINFTGNTVTS
+286 
-300 TRPVKF
+300 
-306 ERIAQWEMP
+306 
-315 TTVTATGNSFDI
+315 VTATGWVQVAKAGLTGPTKVEFV
-327 SAQTDDTAEGKTKN
+327 GKTGDAEICITGGLAILADQKYDIDVSFTNLKLSKPNPTYGGDYGHSTNYFTCWLRNTGAAENTVTYTNCTFPNGVCNNQYGKTVFNNCKFTNNTAGLSNLWNYGGETKVEECTFTGTRGIKMYNEGTLQNPPSIEIKN
-341 VGLYF
+341 TNFTGMTEKAAIVVSKAANVTLNTVGATDCTMGLLQKDIEGSTDEQKVTIEANGTGISGDFNITAQKDAEAAKNEFNITAGTFAGEINNDYLAP
-346 GANAKFDLVAEN
+346 GANFDATTGE
-358 NKKAEGSST
+358 
-367 AALYTAVYS
+367 
-376 APDGTSHAGL
+376 
-386 PAGSTVKDS
+386 VKMS
-395 SGNDT
+395 Y
-400 TLTDALEWKGTKDD
+400 
-414 VLTLKTECEAKIGD
+414 VAKIGD
-428 AYYAT
+428 TEYPT

-463 PVSVDGNHGQG
+463 PVEVDGYHGQG

-512 ADINDTTNDQGIGA
+512 ADIDGTTNNLGIGA

-643 VGQITVDAATSAS
+643 VGQVTVDAATSAS
-656 KNILTQENASTQK
+656 QNFLTQENASTQK
-669 PEGNIFGRDAVNDT
+669 PEDSIFGRKEVGTD
-683 GLVIVD
+683 GLMIID

-716 GHWMKPNANTVAMIG
+716 GHWVKPKEDTVAMIG
-731 ATVYSSLPDAIN
+731 AKEYPTLAAAIN
-743 KANTGDT
+743 EANTGDT
-750 VKLLKDVTVTKPIE
+750 VKLVNNVTVTKPIE

-781 TASNRSEPKD
+781 TASTATV
-791 EKNSAIWVT
+791 KNSAIWVT
-800 AENVNLTIN
+800 AEKVNLTID
-809 GMTAGSGMKMGDTH
+809 GTTAGSGMTMGDTH
-823 NTEWKTKVW
+823 DTNWEAKVW

-846 TINGGSYT
+846 TVNGGSYT
-854 GSTCASDNYHYTA
+854 GSTCASDSYHYTA

-893 SGCGEVIVSGGT
+893 SSCGEVVVSGGT

-920 TKTASFTDMK
+920 TNTASFTDMK

-941 GSNATLENCEI
+941 GRNATLENCEI

-982 TYTAPYAAYVYNS
+982 IYTAPYAAYVYSS

-1340 TDSYYANAVAWAVEN
+1340 ADSYYANAVDWAVEN

>member
-1 MKHITSKLLS
+1 MALS
-11 LLLTLAMLLS
+11 LLPTAALAEE
-21 MIPAAYAAGTEG
+21 ATGAGPI
-33 TTEGNTSTEKV
+33 KV
-44 VAKDGETTATT
+44 GET
-55 ETLNGSTTVT
+55 SY
-65 SSNAATAV
+65 SSFSDAVNAAEPDGSGVITYEISGKV
-73 DKGTEANPY
+73 D
-82 TLSELGAMTRDA
+82 
-94 YIAAQNALDGTMY
+94 
-107 VTVGDYSYTD
+107 
-117 KGTLGNGV
+117 
-125 RNDTLYQTEDRSV
+125 
-138 LNGYNSNGYL
+138 
-148 GEKNDGAN
+148 
-156 GKNIV
+156 
-161 FVGGTI
+161 
-167 TSGATGYT
+167 
-175 SIDNIGTSL
+175 
-184 LLAVPAYT
+184 
-192 NVTFE
+192 
-197 GITFNNVMSFDYQL
+197 
-211 YTSPWSQLGELKFD
+211 
-225 GCTFNGI
+225 
-232 IVGAIA
+232 
-238 AQTLTFNGCTFTD
+238 
-251 YTNSTSANNSNPTWI
+251 
-266 RPAYGNWTK
+266 
-275 DDNKGQGSDFK
+275 
-286 SLTTINFTGNTVTS
+286 
-300 TRPVKF
+300 
-306 ERIAQWEMP
+306 
-315 TTVTATGNSFDI
+315 VTATGWVQVAKAGLTGPTKVKFVGKTGDAEICISGGLAILADQKYDIDVSFTNLKLSKPNPTYGGDYGHSTNYFTCWLRNTGAAENTVTYTNCTFPNGVCNNQYGKTVFNNCQFTNSANYNLWNYGGNTEVKNSAFTGVRGIKTYNEGTLAVAPTVKIEQTTFSGLTEKAAIVASKATDI
-327 SAQTDDTAEGKTKN
+327 TLTNVTATGCIKGLLQKDIEGSTDEQKVTIEANGTGISGDFNITAEMDAEAAKN
-341 VGLYF
+341 EFNITAGTFPGGINNDYLAP
-346 GANAKFDLVAEN
+346 GANFDATTGE
-358 NKKAEGSST
+358 
-367 AALYTAVYS
+367 
-376 APDGTSHAGL
+376 
-386 PAGSTVKDS
+386 VKMS
-395 SGNDT
+395 Y
-400 TLTDALEWKGTKDD
+400 
-414 VLTLKTECEAKIGD
+414 VAKIGD
-428 AYYAT
+428 TEYPT
-433 LADAFA
+433 LAAAFA

-463 PVSVDGNHGQG
+463 PVGVDGYHGQG

-497 AGKSGIVIKDLTIAD
+497 AGKSGIVIKDLTIAG
-512 ADINDTTNDQGIGA
+512 ADINDTTNNQGIGA

-543 LKNSKIVSTGDA
+543 LKNSKIVSTGGA

-643 VGQITVDAATSAS
+643 VGQVTVDAATSAS
-656 KNILTQENASTQK
+656 QNTLTQENADPQE
-669 PEGNIFGRDAVNDT
+669 PEDSIFGRKEVGTD
-683 GLVIVD
+683 GLVIID

-695 GTAYGDIV
+695 GTAYDDIV

-716 GHWMKPNANTVAMIG
+716 GHWVKPNENTVAMIG
-731 ATVYSSLPDAIN
+731 AKEYTTLPDAITAADEN
-743 KANTGDT
+743 AT
-750 VKLLKDVTVTKPIE
+750 VTLLKDVTVTKPIE

-781 TASNRSEPKD
+781 TASNRSESKD

-800 AENVNLTIN
+800 AKNVNLTIN

-823 NTEWKTKVW
+823 KTEWKTKVW

-854 GSTCASDNYHYTA
+854 GSTCASDSYHYTA

-1043 ISITGGTFSF
+1043 ISITGGTFSS
-1053 DPSTKVKNNGTDYIV
+1053 DPSVHVVGNGNTNIV

>member
-1 MKHITSKLLS
+1 MALS
-11 LLLTLAMLLS
+11 LLPTAALA
-21 MIPAAYAAGTEG
+21 E
-33 TTEGNTSTEKV
+33 
-44 VAKDGETTATT
+44 GETGAGPIKVG
-55 ETLNGSTTVT
+55 ETSY
-65 SSNAATAV
+65 SSFSDAVNAAEPDGSGVITYEISGKV
-73 DKGTEANPY
+73 D
-82 TLSELGAMTRDA
+82 
-94 YIAAQNALDGTMY
+94 
-107 VTVGDYSYTD
+107 
-117 KGTLGNGV
+117 
-125 RNDTLYQTEDRSV
+125 
-138 LNGYNSNGYL
+138 
-148 GEKNDGAN
+148 
-156 GKNIV
+156 
-161 FVGGTI
+161 
-167 TSGATGYT
+167 
-175 SIDNIGTSL
+175 
-184 LLAVPAYT
+184 
-192 NVTFE
+192 
-197 GITFNNVMSFDYQL
+197 
-211 YTSPWSQLGELKFD
+211 
-225 GCTFNGI
+225 
-232 IVGAIA
+232 
-238 AQTLTFNGCTFTD
+238 
-251 YTNSTSANNSNPTWI
+251 
-266 RPAYGNWTK
+266 
-275 DDNKGQGSDFK
+275 
-286 SLTTINFTGNTVTS
+286 
-300 TRPVKF
+300 
-306 ERIAQWEMP
+306 
-315 TTVTATGNSFDI
+315 VTATGWVQVAKAGLTGPTKVEFV
-327 SAQTDDTAEGKTKN
+327 GKTGDAEICITGGLAILADQKYDIDVSFTNLKLSKPNPTYGGDYGHSTNYFTCWLRNTGAAENTVTYTNCTFPNGVCNNQYGKTVFNNCKFTNNTAGLSNLWNYGGETKVEECTFTGTRGIKMYNEGTLQNPPSIEIKN
-341 VGLYF
+341 TNFTGMTEKAAIVVSKAANVTLNTVGATDCTMGLLQKDIEGSTDEQKVTIEANGTGISGDFNITAQKDAEAAKNEFNITAGTFAGEINNDYLAP
-346 GANAKFDLVAEN
+346 GANFDATTGEVKMSYVAKC
-358 NKKAEGSST
+358 G
-367 AALYTAVYS
+367 
-376 APDGTSHAGL
+376 
-386 PAGSTVKDS
+386 
-395 SGNDT
+395 DT
-400 TLTDALEWKGTKDD
+400 E
-414 VLTLKTECEAKIGD
+414 
-428 AYYAT
+428 YPT

-463 PVSVDGNHGQG
+463 PVEVDGYHGQG

-512 ADINDTTNDQGIGA
+512 ADIDGTTNNLGIGA

-643 VGQITVDAATSAS
+643 VGQVTVDAATSAS
-656 KNILTQENASTQK
+656 QNFLTQENASTQK
-669 PEGNIFGRDAVNDT
+669 PEDSIFGRKEVGTD
-683 GLVIVD
+683 GLMIID

-716 GHWMKPNANTVAMIG
+716 GHWVKPKEDTVAMIG
-731 ATVYSSLPDAIN
+731 AKEYPTLTATIN
-743 KANTGDT
+743 EAYTGDT
-750 VKLLKDVTVTKPIE
+750 VKLVNNVTVTKPIE

-781 TASNRSEPKD
+781 TASTATV
-791 EKNSAIWVT
+791 KNSAIWVT
-800 AENVNLTIN
+800 AEKVNLTID
-809 GMTAGSGMKMGDTH
+809 GTTAGSGMTMGDTH
-823 NTEWKTKVW
+823 DTNWEAKVW

-846 TINGGSYT
+846 TVNGGSYT
-854 GSTCASDNYHYTA
+854 GSTCASDSYHYTA

-893 SGCGEVIVSGGT
+893 SSCGEVVVSGGT

-941 GSNATLENCEI
+941 GRNATLENCEI

-982 TYTAPYAAYVYNS
+982 IYTAPYAAYVYSS

-1092 LTDPSGALAS
+1092 LTNPSGALAS

-1144 DVTVSPKSASKGD
+1144 DVTVSPKNASKGD

-1185 VKDKGDGKFTFTMP
+1185 VKDKGNGKFTFTMP

-1214 LDFADVPTDAYYY
+1214 LDFADVSADAYYY
-1227 EAVKWAAKKGITGGI
+1227 EAVKWAAKNGITGGI

-1271 KTMSSFAD
+1271 KAMSSFAD
-1279 VSMDAYYAKAVAWA
+1279 VSTDAYYAKAVAWA

-1379 FLYRAYQGK
+1379 FLFRAYQGK

>member
-1 MKHITSKLLS
+1 MALS
-11 LLLTLAMLLS
+11 LLPTAALA
-21 MIPAAYAAGTEG
+21 E
-33 TTEGNTSTEKV
+33 
-44 VAKDGETTATT
+44 
-55 ETLNGSTTVT
+55 
-65 SSNAATAV
+65 
-73 DKGTEANPY
+73 
-82 TLSELGAMTRDA
+82 
-94 YIAAQNALDGTMY
+94 
-107 VTVGDYSYTD
+107 
-117 KGTLGNGV
+117 
-125 RNDTLYQTEDRSV
+125 
-138 LNGYNSNGYL
+138 
-148 GEKNDGAN
+148 
-156 GKNIV
+156 
-161 FVGGTI
+161 
-167 TSGATGYT
+167 GATGAGPIKVGGKTYSSFSDAVNAAALDENGVIT
-175 SIDNIGTSL
+175 YEISGKVDVTDTGWVQVAKAGLADLSKVAFVGINDDAEICITGGLAILADQKYDIDVSFTNLKLSKPNPTYGGDYGHSTNYFTCWL
-184 LLAVPAYT
+184 RNTGAAENTVTYT
-192 NVTFE
+192 NCTFPN
-197 GITFNNVMSFDYQL
+197 GVCNNQYGKTVFNNCKFTNNTAGLSNLWNYG
-211 YTSPWSQLGELKFD
+211 GETK
-225 GCTFNGI
+225 
-232 IVGAIA
+232 VEE
-238 AQTLTFNGCTFTD
+238 CTFTGTRGIKM
-251 YTNSTSANNSNPTWI
+251 YNEGTLQNPPSIEIKNT
-266 RPAYGNWTK
+266 
-275 DDNKGQGSDFK
+275 
-286 SLTTINFTGNTVTS
+286 NFTGMTEKAAIVVSKAANVTLNTVGATDCTMGLLQKDIEGS
-300 TRPVKF
+300 TDEQKVTIEANGTGISGDF
-306 ERIAQWEMP
+306 NITAQKDAEAAKNEFNI
-315 TTVTATGNSFDI
+315 TAGTFPGGINNDYL
-327 SAQTDDTAEGKTKN
+327 AP
-341 VGLYF
+341 
-346 GANAKFDLVAEN
+346 GANFDATTGE
-358 NKKAEGSST
+358 
-367 AALYTAVYS
+367 
-376 APDGTSHAGL
+376 
-386 PAGSTVKDS
+386 VKMS
-395 SGNDT
+395 Y
-400 TLTDALEWKGTKDD
+400 
-414 VLTLKTECEAKIGD
+414 VAKIGD
-428 AYYAT
+428 TEYPT

-439 AANKTGD
+439 NANKTGD

-463 PVSVDGNHGQG
+463 PVSVDGYRGQG

-483 TITGLSA
+483 TIIGLSA

-543 LKNSKIVSTGDA
+543 LKNSKIVSTDGA

-643 VGQITVDAATSAS
+643 VGQVTVDAATSAS
-656 KNILTQENASTQK
+656 QNTLTQENADPQE
-669 PEGNIFGRDAVNDT
+669 PEDSIFGRKEVGKA
-683 GLVIVD
+683 GLVIID

-716 GHWMKPNANTVAMIG
+716 GHWVKPNEDTVAMIG
-731 ATVYSSLPDAIN
+731 SKEYTTLPNAITAADENATV
-743 KANTGDT
+743 T
-750 VKLLKDVTVTKPIE
+750 LLKDVTVLKPIE

-781 TASNRSEPKD
+781 TASDRSESKD

-800 AENVNLTIN
+800 AKNVNLTIN

-854 GSTCASDNYHYTA
+854 GSTCASDSYHYTA

-1271 KTMSSFAD
+1271 KSMSSFSD
-1279 VSMDAYYAKAVAWA
+1279 VSADSYYAKAVAWA

-1340 TDSYYANAVAWAVEN
+1340 ADSYYANAVDWAVEN

>member
-1 MKHITSKLLS
+1 MALS
-11 LLLTLAMLLS
+11 LLPTAALAEEATGAGPIKVGETS
-21 MIPAAYAAGTEG
+21 YSSFSEAVGAALGENGVITYEISG
-33 TTEGNTSTEKV
+33 KV
-44 VAKDGETTATT
+44 EVNDTGWVQVAKAGLIDLSKVEFIGITDDAEICITGGLAILADQKYDIDVSFTNLKLSKPNPTY
-55 ETLNGSTTVT
+55 GGDYGHSTNYFTCWLRNT
-65 SSNAATAV
+65 NAA
-73 DKGTEANPY
+73 E
-82 TLSELGAMTRDA
+82 
-94 YIAAQNALDGTMY
+94 
-107 VTVGDYSYTD
+107 
-117 KGTLGNGV
+117 
-125 RNDTLYQTEDRSV
+125 
-138 LNGYNSNGYL
+138 
-148 GEKNDGAN
+148 
-156 GKNIV
+156 
-161 FVGGTI
+161 
-167 TSGATGYT
+167 
-175 SIDNIGTSL
+175 
-184 LLAVPAYT
+184 
-192 NVTFE
+192 
-197 GITFNNVMSFDYQL
+197 
-211 YTSPWSQLGELKFD
+211 
-225 GCTFNGI
+225 
-232 IVGAIA
+232 
-238 AQTLTFNGCTFTD
+238 
-251 YTNSTSANNSNPTWI
+251 
-266 RPAYGNWTK
+266 
-275 DDNKGQGSDFK
+275 
-286 SLTTINFTGNTVTS
+286 NTVTYTNCTFPNGVCNNQYGKTVFDRCQFTNATSGKFNLWNYGGNTEVKGS
-300 TRPVKF
+300 TFIGTRGIKTYNEGDLDVAPTVTVTDTSFDGLTEKAA
-306 ERIAQWEMP
+306 IVASKP
-315 TTVTATGNSFDI
+315 TNITLTTVTAVDCTKGLLQKDIEGSAGEQKVTIEANGTGI
-327 SAQTDDTAEGKTKN
+327 SGDFNITGKKDAEAAKNEFNITAGTFAGEIN
-341 VGLYF
+341 NDYLAP
-346 GANAKFDLVAEN
+346 GANFDATTGE
-358 NKKAEGSST
+358 
-367 AALYTAVYS
+367 
-376 APDGTSHAGL
+376 
-386 PAGSTVKDS
+386 VKMS
-395 SGNDT
+395 Y
-400 TLTDALEWKGTKDD
+400 
-414 VLTLKTECEAKIGD
+414 VAKIGD
-428 AYYAT
+428 TEYPT

-439 AANKTGD
+439 AADKTGD

-455 NMTGKNWT
+455 NMTGKSWT
-463 PVSVDGNHGQG
+463 PVSVDGYNGQG

-543 LKNSKIVSTGDA
+543 LKNSKIVSTDGA

-575 DTKVTLTNCSVENV
+575 DTKVTLTNCSVEKV

-643 VGQITVDAATSAS
+643 VGQVTVDAATSAS
-656 KNILTQENASTQK
+656 QNILMQENAGTQK
-669 PEGNIFGRDAVNDT
+669 PEDSIFGRKEVGTD
-683 GLVIVD
+683 GLVIID

-695 GTAYGDIV
+695 GTAYDDIV

-716 GHWMKPNANTVAMIG
+716 GHWVKPDENTVAMIG
-731 ATVYSSLPDAIN
+731 AKEYTTLAAAIN
-743 KANTGDT
+743 EANTGDT
-750 VKLLKDVTVTKPIE
+750 VKLVNNVTEAVTIPADKTI
-764 VTKSMTLDL
+764 TLDL
-773 NGHVLTAA
+773 NGKKLTNADGQDTITVA
-781 TASNRSEPKD
+781 LGASLT
-791 EKNSAIWVT
+791 VT
-800 AENVNLTIN
+800 
-809 GMTAGSGMKMGDTH
+809 GSGTVDNVTH
-823 NTEWKTKVW
+823 GKTAIYNN
-832 GFVDL
+832 G
-837 REGSAGSTV
+837 TV
-846 TINGGSYT
+846 ILNGGSYT
-854 GSTCASDNYHYTA
+854 RSAEASTSIENANGNSYYNI
-867 LFTVG
+867 
-872 SESKLVLNNVSAETD
+872 LNHGTMTIGKNVSVTSRGSFSSLIANGYYNFSDTNPRSGYVFGTNQETP
-887 ERVVKA
+887 
-893 SGCGEVIVSGGT
+893 SLTINGGTFSGG
-905 YNITGINAFLGAAFE
+905 IN
-920 TKTASFTDMK
+920 TIKNDD
-930 LTAKYGGCVQV
+930 
-941 GSNATLENCEI
+941 NATLTVNNGSFSNMTQAAI
-952 KVTDIRTGDGT
+952 Q
-963 YLNCAVAVQYGGTA
+963 NNHVATINGGTFDA
-977 TVKSG
+977 K
-982 TYTAPYAAYVYNS
+982 ANHA
-995 GGTINIEN
+995 IEN
-1003 GTFTGVV
+1003 RHFDGGHNTGSVTVTSGTFTGGLYTTTG
-1010 RADATTDTTAVI
+1010 ATW
-1022 NIKNGSF
+1022 S
-1029 NGEIQKGGGPGSET
+1029 
-1043 ISITGGTFSF
+1043 ISGGTFSS
-1053 DPSTKVKNNGTDYIV
+1053 DPSVYVVGNGSANIV
-1068 KRAGS
+1068 KRDGS

-1144 DVTVSPKSASKGD
+1144 DVTVSPKNASKGD

-1340 TDSYYANAVAWAVEN
+1340 ADSYYANAVDWAVEN

>member
-21 MIPAAYAAGTEG
+21 MIPAAYAEGTEG
-33 TTEGNTSTEKV
+33 TTEGSTSTEKV

-55 ETLNGSTTVT
+55 ETLDGSTTVT
-65 SSNAATAV
+65 GSNAATAD
-73 DKGTEANPY
+73 DKGTSTNPY
-82 TLSELGAMTRDA
+82 TLEQLGVMTRNE
-94 YIAAQNALDGTMY
+94 YIKAQERLEGTMY
-107 VTVGDYSYTD
+107 VTVGEYSYDTN
-117 KGTLGNGV
+117 GTLGNGK
-125 RNDTLYQTEDRSV
+125 RDDTTGQKEDRGV

-148 GEKNDGAN
+148 DEGNDGAN

-167 TSGATGYT
+167 TSNVTGYE

-192 NVTFE
+192 NVTFK
-197 GITFNNVMSFDYQL
+197 GTTFNNVMSFNYQL
-211 YTSPWSQLGELKFD
+211 YTGPWSQLGELKFD

-238 AQTLTFNGCTFTD
+238 AQTLTFNGCTFNNYENTD
-251 YTNSTSANNSNPTWI
+251 SANNSNPTWI
-266 RPAYGNWTK
+266 RPAYGNWKK
-275 DDNKGQGSDFK
+275 DDNEGQGGDFR
-286 SLTTINFTGNTVTS
+286 SLTEINFTDNTVTS

-306 ERIAQWEMP
+306 EYISQWDI
-315 TTVTATGNSFDI
+315 TSTVTATSNTFDI
-327 SAQTDDTAEGKTKN
+327 TAQPGDTSIKN
-341 VGLYF
+341 VGLYL
-346 GANAKFDLVAEN
+346 GAHTDKNEFHLVADN
-358 NKKAEGSST
+358 NTKSKGT
-367 AALYTAVYS
+367 AALYTI
-376 APDGTSHAGL
+376 PKGTTSL

-395 SGNDT
+395 SGNEIE
-400 TLTDALEWKGTKDD
+400 LTDALAWKGTKDD

-463 PVSVDGNHGQG
+463 PVGVDGYHGQG

-497 AGKSGIVIKDLTIAD
+497 AGKSGIVIKDLTIAG
-512 ADINDTTNDQGIGA
+512 ADINDTTNNQGIGA

-543 LKNSKIVSTGDA
+543 LKNSKIVSTGGA

-567 NKPNDGPV
+567 NNQNDGPV

-643 VGQITVDAATSAS
+643 VGQVTVDAATSAS
-656 KNILTQENASTQK
+656 QNFLTQENASTQK
-669 PEGNIFGRDAVNDT
+669 PEDSIFGRKEVGTD
-683 GLVIVD
+683 GLMIIG

-716 GHWMKPNANTVAMIG
+716 GHWVKPKEDTVAMIG
-731 ATVYSSLPDAIN
+731 AKEYPTLTAAIN
-743 KANTGDT
+743 EANTGDT
-750 VKLLKDVTVTKPIE
+750 VKLVNNVTENVTIPAAKTI
-764 VTKSMTLDL
+764 TLDL
-773 NGHVLTAA
+773 NGMTLTNVDDHTILNNGNLTIMGTGRVDNISHAKGALYNKGTVVINGGTFDRSRENGMNKGESGQNSWYTIKNVGTMTINDGATVQTAGNNAA
-781 TASNRSEPKD
+781 LGKFSSLVSNGYFNANDYNTNKGLDQPILTIDGGTFRGGLNTI
-791 EKNSAIWVT
+791 KNDDRAK
-800 AENVNLTIN
+800 LTIN
-809 GMTAGSGMKMGDTH
+809 G
-823 NTEWKTKVW
+823 
-832 GFVDL
+832 
-837 REGSAGSTV
+837 
-846 TINGGSYT
+846 
-854 GSTCASDNYHYTA
+854 
-867 LFTVG
+867 
-872 SESKLVLNNVSAETD
+872 
-887 ERVVKA
+887 
-893 SGCGEVIVSGGT
+893 
-905 YNITGINAFLGAAFE
+905 
-920 TKTASFTDMK
+920 
-930 LTAKYGGCVQV
+930 
-941 GSNATLENCEI
+941 
-952 KVTDIRTGDGT
+952 
-963 YLNCAVAVQYGGTA
+963 
-977 TVKSG
+977 
-982 TYTAPYAAYVYNS
+982 
-995 GGTINIEN
+995 
-1003 GTFTGVV
+1003 GTFSNYYQAVV
-1010 RADATTDTTAVI
+1010 QNH
-1022 NIKNGSF
+1022 NIA
-1029 NGEIQKGGGPGSET
+1029 E
-1043 ISITGGTFSF
+1043 ITGGTFTAASDANTETYGIYNCGCGAGIDLGTLTVSGGTF
-1053 DPSTKVKNNGTDYIV
+1053 TGATYAVAEVSSQNAIVNISGGQFAGTKAAIIKSSTSNATIAISGGKFSSDPSAYVVGNGNTNIV
-1068 KRAGS
+1068 KRDGS

-1092 LTDPSGALAS
+1092 LTDPSGALAN

-1214 LDFADVPTDAYYY
+1214 LDFADVSTDAYYY

-1271 KTMSSFAD
+1271 KAMSSFAD
-1279 VSMDAYYAKAVAWA
+1279 VSTDAYYAKAVAWA

-1379 FLYRAYQGK
+1379 FLFRAYQGK

>member
-1 MKHITSKLLS
+1 MKHKLLS
-11 LLLTLAMLLS
+11 ILLCLAMALSLL
-21 MIPAAYAAGTEG
+21 PTAALAEEATGAGPIKVGETSYSSFSEAVGAALGENGVITYEISG
-33 TTEGNTSTEKV
+33 KV
-44 VAKDGETTATT
+44 EVNDTGWVQVAKAGLIDLSKVEFIGITDDAEICITGGLAILADQKYDIDVSFTNLKLSKPNPTY
-55 ETLNGSTTVT
+55 GGDYGHSTNYFTCWLRNT
-65 SSNAATAV
+65 NAA
-73 DKGTEANPY
+73 E
-82 TLSELGAMTRDA
+82 
-94 YIAAQNALDGTMY
+94 
-107 VTVGDYSYTD
+107 
-117 KGTLGNGV
+117 
-125 RNDTLYQTEDRSV
+125 
-138 LNGYNSNGYL
+138 
-148 GEKNDGAN
+148 
-156 GKNIV
+156 
-161 FVGGTI
+161 
-167 TSGATGYT
+167 
-175 SIDNIGTSL
+175 
-184 LLAVPAYT
+184 
-192 NVTFE
+192 
-197 GITFNNVMSFDYQL
+197 
-211 YTSPWSQLGELKFD
+211 
-225 GCTFNGI
+225 
-232 IVGAIA
+232 
-238 AQTLTFNGCTFTD
+238 
-251 YTNSTSANNSNPTWI
+251 
-266 RPAYGNWTK
+266 
-275 DDNKGQGSDFK
+275 
-286 SLTTINFTGNTVTS
+286 NTVTYTNCTFPNGVCNNQYGKTVFDRCQFTNATSGKFNLWNYGGNTEVKGS
-300 TRPVKF
+300 TFIGTRGIKTYNEGDLDVAPTVTVTDTSFDGLTEKAA
-306 ERIAQWEMP
+306 IVASKP
-315 TTVTATGNSFDI
+315 TNITLTTVTAADCTKGLLQKDIEGSAGEQKVTIEANGTGI
-327 SAQTDDTAEGKTKN
+327 SGDFNITGKKDAEAAKNEFNITAGTFAGEIN
-341 VGLYF
+341 NDYLAP
-346 GANAKFDLVAEN
+346 GANFDATTGE
-358 NKKAEGSST
+358 
-367 AALYTAVYS
+367 
-376 APDGTSHAGL
+376 
-386 PAGSTVKDS
+386 VKMS
-395 SGNDT
+395 Y
-400 TLTDALEWKGTKDD
+400 
-414 VLTLKTECEAKIGD
+414 VAKIGD
-428 AYYAT
+428 TEYPT

-439 AANKTGD
+439 AADKTGD

-455 NMTGKNWT
+455 NMTGKSWT
-463 PVSVDGNHGQG
+463 PVSVDGYHGQG

-543 LKNSKIVSTGDA
+543 LKNSKIVSTGGA

-575 DTKVTLTNCSVENV
+575 DTRVTLTNCSVEKV

-624 KCTETGKSWRV
+624 TCTETGKSWRV

-643 VGQITVDAATSAS
+643 DGQITVDAATSAS
-656 KNILTQENASTQK
+656 QNTLTQENADPQK
-669 PEGNIFGRDAVNDT
+669 PKDSIFGRDAVNDT

-716 GHWMKPNANTVAMIG
+716 GHWVKPNEGTVAMIG
-731 ATVYSSLPDAIN
+731 AREYTTLADAIDAA
-743 KANTGDT
+743 KDGDT
-750 VKLLKDVTVTKPIE
+750 IKLLKDVTVTKPIE

-781 TASNRSEPKD
+781 TASTATV
-791 EKNSAIWVT
+791 KNSAIWVT
-800 AENVNLTIN
+800 AEKVNLTID
-809 GMTAGSGMKMGDTH
+809 GTTAGSGMTMGDTH
-823 NTEWKTKVW
+823 DTNWEAKVW

-846 TINGGSYT
+846 TVNGGSYT
-854 GSTCASDNYHYTA
+854 GSTCASDSYHYTA

-893 SGCGEVIVSGGT
+893 SSCGEVVVSGGT

-941 GSNATLENCEI
+941 GRNATLENCEI

-1271 KTMSSFAD
+1271 KSMSSFSD
-1279 VSMDAYYAKAVAWA
+1279 VFTDSYYAKAVAWA

-1379 FLYRAYQGK
+1379 FLFRAYQGK

>member
-1 MKHITSKLLS
+1 MKHKLLS
-11 LLLTLAMLLS
+11 ILLCLAMALSLL
-21 MIPAAYAAGTEG
+21 PTAALAEEATGAGPIKVGETSYSSFSEAVGAALGENGVITYEISG
-33 TTEGNTSTEKV
+33 KV
-44 VAKDGETTATT
+44 EVNDTGWVQVAKAGLIDLSKVEFIGITDDAEICITGGLAILADQKYDIDVSFTNLKLSKPNPTY
-55 ETLNGSTTVT
+55 GGDYGHSTNYFTCWLRNT
-65 SSNAATAV
+65 NAA
-73 DKGTEANPY
+73 E
-82 TLSELGAMTRDA
+82 
-94 YIAAQNALDGTMY
+94 
-107 VTVGDYSYTD
+107 
-117 KGTLGNGV
+117 
-125 RNDTLYQTEDRSV
+125 
-138 LNGYNSNGYL
+138 
-148 GEKNDGAN
+148 
-156 GKNIV
+156 
-161 FVGGTI
+161 
-167 TSGATGYT
+167 
-175 SIDNIGTSL
+175 
-184 LLAVPAYT
+184 
-192 NVTFE
+192 
-197 GITFNNVMSFDYQL
+197 
-211 YTSPWSQLGELKFD
+211 
-225 GCTFNGI
+225 
-232 IVGAIA
+232 
-238 AQTLTFNGCTFTD
+238 
-251 YTNSTSANNSNPTWI
+251 
-266 RPAYGNWTK
+266 
-275 DDNKGQGSDFK
+275 
-286 SLTTINFTGNTVTS
+286 NTVTYTNCTFPNGVCNNQYGKTVFDRCQFTNATSGKFNLWNYGGNTEVKGS
-300 TRPVKF
+300 TFIGTRGIKTYNEGDLDVAPTVTVTDTSFDGLTEKAA
-306 ERIAQWEMP
+306 IVASKP
-315 TTVTATGNSFDI
+315 TNITLTTVTAVDCTKGLLQKDIEGSAGEQKVTIEANGTGI
-327 SAQTDDTAEGKTKN
+327 SGDFNITGKKDAEAAKNEFNITAGTFAGEIN
-341 VGLYF
+341 NDYLAP
-346 GANAKFDLVAEN
+346 GANFDATTGE
-358 NKKAEGSST
+358 
-367 AALYTAVYS
+367 
-376 APDGTSHAGL
+376 
-386 PAGSTVKDS
+386 VKMS
-395 SGNDT
+395 Y
-400 TLTDALEWKGTKDD
+400 
-414 VLTLKTECEAKIGD
+414 VAKIGD
-428 AYYAT
+428 TEYPT

-439 AANKTGD
+439 AADKTGD

-455 NMTGKNWT
+455 NMTGKSWT
-463 PVSVDGNHGQG
+463 PVSVDGYHGQG

-575 DTKVTLTNCSVENV
+575 DTRVTLTNCSVEKV

-624 KCTETGKSWRV
+624 TCTETGKSWRV

-643 VGQITVDAATSAS
+643 DGQITVDAATSAS
-656 KNILTQENASTQK
+656 QNTLTQENADPQK
-669 PEGNIFGRDAVNDT
+669 PKDSIFGRDAVNDT

-716 GHWMKPNANTVAMIG
+716 GHWVKPNEGTVAMIG
-731 ATVYSSLPDAIN
+731 ARKYATLPDAITAA
-743 KANTGDT
+743 KDGDT
-750 VKLLKDVTVTKPIE
+750 IKLLKDVTVTKPIE

-781 TASNRSEPKD
+781 TASTATV
-791 EKNSAIWVT
+791 KNSAIWVT
-800 AENVNLTIN
+800 AEKVNLTID
-809 GMTAGSGMKMGDTH
+809 GTTAGSGMTMGDTH
-823 NTEWKTKVW
+823 DTNWEAKVW

-846 TINGGSYT
+846 TVNGGSYT
-854 GSTCASDNYHYTA
+854 GSTCASDSYHYTA

-893 SGCGEVIVSGGT
+893 SICGEVVVSGGT

-941 GSNATLENCEI
+941 GRNATLENCEI

-1092 LTDPSGALAS
+1092 LTNPSGALAS

-1115 VSYSAPSSGGGSSSS
+1115 VSYSAPYSGGGSSSS

-1340 TDSYYANAVAWAVEN
+1340 ADSYYANAVDWAVEN

>member
-1 MKHITSKLLS
+1 MALS
-11 LLLTLAMLLS
+11 LLPTAALAEE
-21 MIPAAYAAGTEG
+21 ATGAGPI
-33 TTEGNTSTEKV
+33 KV
-44 VAKDGETTATT
+44 GET
-55 ETLNGSTTVT
+55 SY
-65 SSNAATAV
+65 SSFSDAVNAAEPDGSGVITYEISGKV
-73 DKGTEANPY
+73 D
-82 TLSELGAMTRDA
+82 
-94 YIAAQNALDGTMY
+94 
-107 VTVGDYSYTD
+107 
-117 KGTLGNGV
+117 
-125 RNDTLYQTEDRSV
+125 
-138 LNGYNSNGYL
+138 
-148 GEKNDGAN
+148 
-156 GKNIV
+156 
-161 FVGGTI
+161 
-167 TSGATGYT
+167 
-175 SIDNIGTSL
+175 
-184 LLAVPAYT
+184 
-192 NVTFE
+192 
-197 GITFNNVMSFDYQL
+197 
-211 YTSPWSQLGELKFD
+211 
-225 GCTFNGI
+225 
-232 IVGAIA
+232 
-238 AQTLTFNGCTFTD
+238 
-251 YTNSTSANNSNPTWI
+251 
-266 RPAYGNWTK
+266 
-275 DDNKGQGSDFK
+275 
-286 SLTTINFTGNTVTS
+286 
-300 TRPVKF
+300 
-306 ERIAQWEMP
+306 
-315 TTVTATGNSFDI
+315 VTATGWVQVAKAGLTGPTKVKFVGKTGDAEICITGGLAILADQKYDIDVSFTNLKLSKPNPTYGGDYGHSTNYFTCWLRNTGAAENTVTYTNCTFPNGVCNNQYGKTVFNNCQFTNSANYNLWNYGGNTEVKNSAFTGVRGIKTYNEGTLAVAPTVKIEQTTFSGLTEKAAIVASKATDI
-327 SAQTDDTAEGKTKN
+327 TLTNVTATGCIKGLLQKDIEDSTDEQKVTIEANGTGISGDFNITAEMDAEAAKN
-341 VGLYF
+341 EFNITAGTFPGGINNDYLAP
-346 GANAKFDLVAEN
+346 GANFDATTGE
-358 NKKAEGSST
+358 
-367 AALYTAVYS
+367 
-376 APDGTSHAGL
+376 
-386 PAGSTVKDS
+386 VKMS
-395 SGNDT
+395 Y
-400 TLTDALEWKGTKDD
+400 
-414 VLTLKTECEAKIGD
+414 VAKIGD
-428 AYYAT
+428 TEYPT

-463 PVSVDGNHGQG
+463 PVGVDGYHGQG

-497 AGKSGIVIKDLTIAD
+497 AGKSGIVIKDLTIAG
-512 ADINDTTNDQGIGA
+512 ANINETTNNQGIGA

-532 SMTRIELDNCH
+532 SMPRIELDNCH

-643 VGQITVDAATSAS
+643 VGQVTVDAATSAS
-656 KNILTQENASTQK
+656 QNILMQENAGTQK
-669 PEGNIFGRDAVNDT
+669 PEDSIFGRKEVGTD

-716 GHWMKPNANTVAMIG
+716 GHWVKPHEETVAMIG
-731 ATVYSSLPDAIN
+731 AKQYTTLPDAITAADEN
-743 KANTGDT
+743 AT
-750 VKLLKDVTVTKPIE
+750 VTLLKDVTVTKPIE

-781 TASNRSEPKD
+781 TVSDRSESKD

-800 AENVNLTIN
+800 AKNVNLTIN

-823 NTEWKTKVW
+823 NTEWETKVW

-1043 ISITGGTFSF
+1043 ISITGGTFSS
-1053 DPSTKVKNNGTDYIV
+1053 DPSVHVVGNGNTNIV

-1092 LTDPSGALAS
+1092 LTDPSGALAN

-1144 DVTVSPKSASKGD
+1144 DVTVSPRSAEKGD

-1165 DSGYELDT
+1165 DSGYQLDD
-1173 LTVKDASGSKIK
+1173 LTVTDKNGKELK
-1185 VKDKGDGKFTFTMP
+1185 LTDKGNGKYTFTMP
-1199 ASKVT
+1199 ASKVEVNAT
-1204 VSAEFAEIET
+1204 FVKEVEISPFSDVST
-1214 LDFADVPTDAYYY
+1214 SAYYY
-1227 EAVKWAAKKGITGGI
+1227 EAVKWAQEKGITGGI

-1379 FLYRAYQGK
+1379 FLFRAYQGK

>member
-1 MKHITSKLLS
+1 MKHKLLS
-11 LLLTLAMLLS
+11 ILLCLAMALSLL
-21 MIPAAYAAGTEG
+21 PTAALAEEATGAGPIKVGETSYSSFSEAVGAALGENGVITYEISG
-33 TTEGNTSTEKV
+33 KV
-44 VAKDGETTATT
+44 EVNDTGWVQVAKAGLIDLSKVEFIGITDDAEICITGGLAILADQKYDIDVSFTNLKLSKPNPTY
-55 ETLNGSTTVT
+55 GGDYGHSTNYFTCWLRNT
-65 SSNAATAV
+65 NAA
-73 DKGTEANPY
+73 E
-82 TLSELGAMTRDA
+82 
-94 YIAAQNALDGTMY
+94 
-107 VTVGDYSYTD
+107 
-117 KGTLGNGV
+117 
-125 RNDTLYQTEDRSV
+125 
-138 LNGYNSNGYL
+138 
-148 GEKNDGAN
+148 
-156 GKNIV
+156 
-161 FVGGTI
+161 
-167 TSGATGYT
+167 
-175 SIDNIGTSL
+175 
-184 LLAVPAYT
+184 
-192 NVTFE
+192 
-197 GITFNNVMSFDYQL
+197 
-211 YTSPWSQLGELKFD
+211 
-225 GCTFNGI
+225 
-232 IVGAIA
+232 
-238 AQTLTFNGCTFTD
+238 
-251 YTNSTSANNSNPTWI
+251 
-266 RPAYGNWTK
+266 
-275 DDNKGQGSDFK
+275 
-286 SLTTINFTGNTVTS
+286 NTVTYTNCTFPNGVCNNQYGKTVFDRCQFTNATSGKFNLWNYGGNTEVKGS
-300 TRPVKF
+300 TFIGTRGIKTYNEGDLDVAPTVTVTDTSFDGLTEKAA
-306 ERIAQWEMP
+306 IVASKP
-315 TTVTATGNSFDI
+315 TNITLTTVTAVDCTKGLLQKDIEGSAGEQKVTIEANGTGI
-327 SAQTDDTAEGKTKN
+327 SGDFNITGKKDAEAAKNEFNITAGTFAGEIN
-341 VGLYF
+341 NDYLAP
-346 GANAKFDLVAEN
+346 GANFDATTGE
-358 NKKAEGSST
+358 
-367 AALYTAVYS
+367 
-376 APDGTSHAGL
+376 
-386 PAGSTVKDS
+386 VKMS
-395 SGNDT
+395 Y
-400 TLTDALEWKGTKDD
+400 
-414 VLTLKTECEAKIGD
+414 VAKIGD
-428 AYYAT
+428 TEYPT

-439 AANKTGD
+439 AADKTGD

-455 NMTGKNWT
+455 NMTGKSWT
-463 PVSVDGNHGQG
+463 PVSVDGYNGQG

-543 LKNSKIVSTGDA
+543 LKNSKIVSTGGA

-575 DTKVTLTNCSVENV
+575 DTRVTLTNCSVEKV

-624 KCTETGKSWRV
+624 TCTEPGKSWRV

-643 VGQITVDAATSAS
+643 DGQITVDAATSAS
-656 KNILTQENASTQK
+656 QNTLTQENADPQK
-669 PEGNIFGRDAVNDT
+669 PKDSIFGRDAVNDT

-716 GHWMKPNANTVAMIG
+716 GHWVKPNEGTVAMIG
-731 ATVYSSLPDAIN
+731 AREYATLPDAITAA
-743 KANTGDT
+743 KDGDT
-750 VKLLKDVTVTKPIE
+750 IKLLKDVTVTKPIE

-781 TASNRSEPKD
+781 TASTATV
-791 EKNSAIWVT
+791 KNSAIWVT
-800 AENVNLTIN
+800 AEKVNLTID
-809 GMTAGSGMKMGDTH
+809 GTTAGSGMTMGDTH
-823 NTEWKTKVW
+823 DTNWEAKVW

-846 TINGGSYT
+846 TVNGGSYT
-854 GSTCASDNYHYTA
+854 GSTCASDSYHYTA

-893 SGCGEVIVSGGT
+893 SSCGEVVVSGGT

-941 GSNATLENCEI
+941 GRNATLENCEI

-1340 TDSYYANAVAWAVEN
+1340 ADSYYANAVDWAVEN

-1379 FLYRAYQGK
+1379 FLFRAYQGK

>member
-33 TTEGNTSTEKV
+33 TTEGSTSTEKV

-55 ETLNGSTTVT
+55 ETLDGSTTVT
-65 SSNAATAV
+65 GSNAATAD
-73 DKGTEANPY
+73 DKGTSAIPY
-82 TLSELGAMTRDA
+82 TRDEFEKMTRA
-94 YIAAQNALDGTMY
+94 EYIAAQARLGGTMY
-107 VTVGDYSYTD
+107 VTVGDYSY
-117 KGTLGNGV
+117 GTNGVLGNGV
-125 RNDTLYQTEDRSV
+125 RDDQHGGKNNANQ
-138 LNGYNSNGYL
+138 LNYYAANGYL
-148 GEKNDGAN
+148 GEQNDGAN
-156 GKNIV
+156 GKSIV

-197 GITFNNVMSFDYQL
+197 GITFNNVMSFNYQL
-211 YTSPWSQLGELKFD
+211 YTGPWSQLGELKFD

-238 AQTLTFNGCTFTD
+238 AQTLTFNGCTFNNYENTD
-251 YTNSTSANNSNPTWI
+251 SANNSNPTWI
-266 RPAYGNWTK
+266 RPAYGNWKK
-275 DDNKGQGSDFK
+275 DDNEAQGGDFR
-286 SLTTINFTGNTVTS
+286 SLTEINFTDNTVTS

-306 ERIAQWEMP
+306 EYISQWDIRSK
-315 TTVTATGNSFDI
+315 VTATGNYFDI
-327 SAQTDDTAEGKTKN
+327 SAQKTDEPTEIKN
-341 VGLYF
+341 VGLYL
-346 GANAKFDLVAEN
+346 GAHMDANAFDLVVDN
-358 NKKAEGSST
+358 NTKSDKT
-367 AALYTAVYS
+367 AALYTI
-376 APDGTSHAGL
+376 PKGKTSL
-386 PAGSTVKDS
+386 PAGSTVKDTA
-395 SGNDT
+395 GKDIE
-400 TLTDALEWKGTKDD
+400 LTDALAWKGTKDD

-463 PVSVDGNHGQG
+463 PVGVDGYHGQG

-483 TITGLSA
+483 TITGLST

-497 AGKSGIVIKDLTIAD
+497 AGKSGIVIKDLTIAG
-512 ADINDTTNDQGIGA
+512 ADINDTTNNQGIGA

-543 LKNSKIVSTGDA
+543 LKNSKIVSTGGA

-567 NKPNDGPV
+567 NNQNDGPV

-643 VGQITVDAATSAS
+643 VGQVTVDAATSAS
-656 KNILTQENASTQK
+656 QNFLTQENASTQK
-669 PEGNIFGRDAVNDT
+669 PEDSIFGRKEVGTD
-683 GLVIVD
+683 GLMIID

-716 GHWMKPNANTVAMIG
+716 GHWVKPNEDAVAMIG
-731 ATVYSSLPDAIN
+731 AREYSTLPDAITAA
-743 KANTGDT
+743 KDGDT
-750 VKLLKDVTVTKPIE
+750 IKLLKDVTVTKPIE

-781 TASNRSEPKD
+781 TASTATV
-791 EKNSAIWVT
+791 KNSAIWVT
-800 AENVNLTIN
+800 AEKVNLTIDGTTARS
-809 GMTAGSGMKMGDTH
+809 GMTMGDTH
-823 NTEWKTKVW
+823 DTNWEAKVW

-846 TINGGSYT
+846 TVNGGSYT
-854 GSTCASDNYHYTA
+854 GSTCASDSYHYTA

-893 SGCGEVIVSGGT
+893 SSCGEVVVSGGT

-941 GSNATLENCEI
+941 GRNATLENCEI

-1092 LTDPSGALAS
+1092 LTNPSGALAS

-1271 KTMSSFAD
+1271 KSMSSFSD
-1279 VSMDAYYAKAVAWA
+1279 VSADSYYAKAVAWA

-1379 FLYRAYQGK
+1379 FLFRAYQGK

>member
-1 MKHITSKLLS
+1 MKHKLLS
-11 LLLTLAMLLS
+11 ILLCLAMALSLL
-21 MIPAAYAAGTEG
+21 PTAALAE
-33 TTEGNTSTEKV
+33 
-44 VAKDGETTATT
+44 
-55 ETLNGSTTVT
+55 
-65 SSNAATAV
+65 
-73 DKGTEANPY
+73 
-82 TLSELGAMTRDA
+82 
-94 YIAAQNALDGTMY
+94 
-107 VTVGDYSYTD
+107 
-117 KGTLGNGV
+117 
-125 RNDTLYQTEDRSV
+125 
-138 LNGYNSNGYL
+138 
-148 GEKNDGAN
+148 
-156 GKNIV
+156 
-161 FVGGTI
+161 
-167 TSGATGYT
+167 GATGAGPIKVGGETYSSFSDAVNAAAPDENGVIT
-175 SIDNIGTSL
+175 YEISGKVDVTDTGWVQVAKAGLADLSKVAFVGINDDAEICITGGLAILADQKYDIDVSF
-184 LLAVPAYT
+184 T
-192 NVTFE
+192 N
-197 GITFNNVMSFDYQL
+197 
-211 YTSPWSQLGELKFD
+211 LK
-225 GCTFNGI
+225 
-232 IVGAIA
+232 
-238 AQTLTFNGCTFTD
+238 L
-251 YTNSTSANNSNPTWI
+251 SKPNPT
-266 RPAYGNWTK
+266 YGGDYGHSTNY
-275 DDNKGQGSDFK
+275 
-286 SLTTINFTGNTVTS
+286 FTCWLRNTGAAENTVTYTNCTFPNGVCNNQYGKTVFDRCQFTNATSGKFNLWNYGGNTEVKGS
-300 TRPVKF
+300 TFTGTRGIKTYNEGDLDVAPTVTVTDTSFDGLTEKAA
-306 ERIAQWEMP
+306 IVASKP
-315 TTVTATGNSFDI
+315 TNITLTTVTATDCTKGLLQKDI
-327 SAQTDDTAEGKTKN
+327 EGSKGEQKFTIEANGTGISGDFNITAEMDAEAAKN
-341 VGLYF
+341 EFNITAGTFPGGINNDYLAP
-346 GANAKFDLVAEN
+346 GANFDATTGE
-358 NKKAEGSST
+358 
-367 AALYTAVYS
+367 
-376 APDGTSHAGL
+376 
-386 PAGSTVKDS
+386 VKMS
-395 SGNDT
+395 Y
-400 TLTDALEWKGTKDD
+400 
-414 VLTLKTECEAKIGD
+414 VAKIGD
-428 AYYAT
+428 TEYPT

-463 PVSVDGNHGQG
+463 PVGVDGYHGQG

-497 AGKSGIVIKDLTIAD
+497 AGKSGIVIKDLTIAG
-512 ADINDTTNDQGIGA
+512 ADINDTTNNQGIGA

-543 LKNSKIVSTGDA
+543 LKNSKIVSTGGA

-567 NKPNDGPV
+567 NNQNDGPV

-594 GSVGGLIG
+594 DSVGGLIG

-643 VGQITVDAATSAS
+643 VGQVTVDAATSAS
-656 KNILTQENASTQK
+656 QNILMQENAGTQK
-669 PEGNIFGRDAVNDT
+669 PEDSIFGRKEVGTD
-683 GLVIVD
+683 GLVIID

-695 GTAYGDIV
+695 GTAYDDIV

-716 GHWMKPNANTVAMIG
+716 GHWVKPNENTVAMIG
-731 ATVYSSLPDAIN
+731 AKEYTTLPDAITAA
-743 KANTGDT
+743 KDGDT
-750 VKLLKDVTVTKPIE
+750 IKLLKDVTVTKPIE

-781 TASNRSEPKD
+781 TASTATV
-791 EKNSAIWVT
+791 KNSAIWVT
-800 AENVNLTIN
+800 AEKVNLTID
-809 GMTAGSGMKMGDTH
+809 GTTAGSGMTMEDTH
-823 NTEWKTKVW
+823 DTNWEAKVW

-846 TINGGSYT
+846 TVNGGSYT
-854 GSTCASDNYHYTA
+854 GSTCASDNNHYTA

-893 SGCGEVIVSGGT
+893 SGCGEVVVSGGT

-982 TYTAPYAAYVYNS
+982 IYTAPYAAYVYSS

-1010 RADATTDTTAVI
+1010 RADATTGKTATI

-1092 LTDPSGALAS
+1092 LTNPSGALAS

-1165 DSGYELDT
+1165 DAGYVLGSLE
-1173 LTVKDASGSKIK
+1173 VKDANGNTLSLT
-1185 VKDKGDGKFTFTMP
+1185 DKGNGKYTFTMP
-1199 ASKVT
+1199 ASKVEIKAT
-1204 VSAEFAEIET
+1204 FVKEVETSPFSDVST
-1214 LDFADVPTDAYYY
+1214 SAYYY
-1227 EAVKWAAKKGITGGI
+1227 EAVKWAQEKGITGGI

-1271 KTMSSFAD
+1271 KAMSSFAD
-1279 VSMDAYYAKAVAWA
+1279 VSTDAYYAKAVAWA

>member
-1 MKHITSKLLS
+1 MKHKLLS
-11 LLLTLAMLLS
+11 ILLCLAMALSLL
-21 MIPAAYAAGTEG
+21 PTAALAE
-33 TTEGNTSTEKV
+33 
-44 VAKDGETTATT
+44 GETGAGPIKVG
-55 ETLNGSTTVT
+55 ETSYNSFSDAV
-65 SSNAATAV
+65 NAAEPDGSGVITYEISGKV
-73 DKGTEANPY
+73 D
-82 TLSELGAMTRDA
+82 
-94 YIAAQNALDGTMY
+94 
-107 VTVGDYSYTD
+107 
-117 KGTLGNGV
+117 
-125 RNDTLYQTEDRSV
+125 
-138 LNGYNSNGYL
+138 
-148 GEKNDGAN
+148 
-156 GKNIV
+156 
-161 FVGGTI
+161 
-167 TSGATGYT
+167 
-175 SIDNIGTSL
+175 
-184 LLAVPAYT
+184 
-192 NVTFE
+192 
-197 GITFNNVMSFDYQL
+197 
-211 YTSPWSQLGELKFD
+211 
-225 GCTFNGI
+225 
-232 IVGAIA
+232 
-238 AQTLTFNGCTFTD
+238 
-251 YTNSTSANNSNPTWI
+251 
-266 RPAYGNWTK
+266 
-275 DDNKGQGSDFK
+275 
-286 SLTTINFTGNTVTS
+286 
-300 TRPVKF
+300 
-306 ERIAQWEMP
+306 
-315 TTVTATGNSFDI
+315 VTATGWVQVAKAGLTGPTKVEFV
-327 SAQTDDTAEGKTKN
+327 GKTGDAEICITGGLAILADQKYDIDVSFTNLKLSKPNPTYGGDYGHSTNYFTCWLRNTGAAENTVTYTNCTFPNGVCNNQYGKTVFNNCKFTNNTAGLSNLWNYGGETKVEECTFTGTRGIKMYNEGTLQNPPSIEIKN
-341 VGLYF
+341 TNFTGMTEKAAIVVSKAANVTLNTVGATDCTMGLLQKDIEGSTDEQKVTIEANGTGISGDFNITAQKDAEAAKNEFNITAGTFAGEINNDYLAP
-346 GANAKFDLVAEN
+346 GANFDATTGE
-358 NKKAEGSST
+358 
-367 AALYTAVYS
+367 
-376 APDGTSHAGL
+376 
-386 PAGSTVKDS
+386 VKMS
-395 SGNDT
+395 Y
-400 TLTDALEWKGTKDD
+400 
-414 VLTLKTECEAKIGD
+414 VAKIGD
-428 AYYAT
+428 TEYPT

-463 PVSVDGNHGQG
+463 PVGVDGYHGQG

-497 AGKSGIVIKDLTIAD
+497 AGKSGIVIKDLTIAG

-543 LKNSKIVSTGDA
+543 LKNSKIVSTGGA

-643 VGQITVDAATSAS
+643 VGQVTVDAATSAS

-731 ATVYSSLPDAIN
+731 ATEYSSLPDAIN

-1204 VSAEFAEIET
+1204 VSAEFAEIVT

-1271 KTMSSFAD
+1271 KSMSSFSD
-1279 VSMDAYYAKAVAWA
+1279 VSADSYYAKAVAWA

-1355 GVTNGIGDGLFGPDN
+1355 GVTNGIGNGLFGPDN